1 MSEEVNLSEESNNSE
16 NEANNPENEA
26 NNSENEPLDQKEL
39 LEDVAEIRQMIHQQR
54 FAECNP
60 MLFAIIKNCPN
71 QQPYIHRLVQG
82 LLSTVIANLSLFQR
96 KKMSSVMLGFLK
108 QDAKAIKEFE
118 IPETTPETRA
128 KLVSEAISELDQ
140 FLVDVEMDIRSELG
154 VFKDLKK
161 KGEEIDVKE
170 VKPTLEKFVSREAM
184 LFLNHDLSKEEQDQ
198 ASATLYQEWEEC
210 REKIFG
216 RFVSSGHWNDEERA
230 EVKDTI
236 LSPTVDSLT
245 SQLLVSAITLSAA
258 TVFDMGKF
266 TLLYDIYRQTD
277 DDEVKVRALLGW
289 LLVSMNS
296 SCYEQHP
303 DFLSFAE
310 QLTEDC
316 KNDSDLLAE
325 IIKAQKMLAVTVFS
339 EQKSIDYTNDI
350 MSSLSKRF
358 LGDLKNKV
366 ADLLEA
372 DEDMRNIFGVEDDEE
387 TSDEE
392 SPIRSVDIN
401 TDEDGDP
408 ALNVGVDSPL
418 SMDEMMDK
426 GIDILLPQFK
436 MLRDQTEFFTH
447 LYNWFMPFYLKNPH
461 ITEALGFV
469 DEKRKFCKA
478 FCSTARSCP
487 ADAYSL
493 ANLIVS
499 HPNEI
504 PENIVDCYDDPED
517 EEDGSK
523 PADEEEIVNE
533 FFKEPEEHRAKRIRI
548 NYIRNLLRFS
558 KFYKEKDELFTILDE
573 LDDDK
578 PAYAVLA
585 GPLFQD
591 EFFDKYRMAIA
602 RYSFRREFPDMVDV
616 MLEGVP
622 CDTLEMHFMKGWVCM
637 QKEDDHSLRMAVDH
651 FKEMLKMQPDMKP
664 VYLQLGICYRKLC
677 QVDEY
682 LENFDKLMEFKDSFS
697 EEELFEL
704 KLEKLKFIVMNNR
717 LEEAMPLAYELDYT
731 HPESQMAG
739 ALLTQL
745 LIKIGGEHTE
755 GNFQKAHQ
763 RLDEYFAEVN
773 ELFGSFEKMK
783 KSGKDPKNMMMQ
795 AMDLFFKMMKNDKAA
810 EAYNNYSLGLLALIE
825 HQPKKAVGP
834 FFRAYAYYEDK
845 DQDVFF
851 EVLREDYKWLKNYG
865 CSFTDIMIIYNQVV
879 AEHQQSQEELKKYAD
894 KSE

>member
-1 MSEEVNLSEESNNSE
+1 MSEEVNLSEESNN
-16 NEANNPENEA
+16 PEEV
-26 NNSENEPLDQKEL
+26 LDQDEL
-39 LEDVAEIRQMIHQQR
+39 LEKIDEMRQLIHQQR
-54 FAECNP
+54 FTECKPLLVAVFTPLPSN
-60 MLFAIIKNCPN
+60 K
-71 QQPYIHRLVQG
+71 QYVKRLLQS
-82 LLSTVIANLSLFQR
+82 LLTALAANMSLFQR
-96 KKMSSVMLGFLK
+96 KKIPDGVFGFPL
-108 QDAKAIKEFE
+108 QHIKSFE
-118 IPETTPETRA
+118 ELDIPEMTPETRA
-128 KLVSEAISELDQ
+128 KYISSAISGLDQ
-140 FLVDVEMDIRSELG
+140 LLEDIEMDIRSDQG

-161 KGEEIDVKE
+161 QGEAIDIKE

-184 LFLNHDLSKEEQDQ
+184 LFLNHDLTKEDQDQ
-198 ASATLYQEWEEC
+198 ASARLYQEWEEY
-210 REKIFG
+210 REKIFD
-216 RFVSSGHWNDEERA
+216 RFVSSGYWNDEERA
-230 EVKDTI
+230 VVKDTI

-266 TLLYDIYRQTD
+266 TLLYDIYRLTD

-296 SCYEQHP
+296 SYYEQQP
-303 DFLSFAE
+303 DFRSFAE

-316 KNDSDLLAE
+316 KNDQDLLAD

-366 ADLLEA
+366 ADLLDA
-372 DEDMRNIFGVEDDEE
+372 DEDMRNLFEIDEDEE
-387 TSDEE
+387 ISEEE

-401 TDEDGDP
+401 TDEDGVDN
-408 ALNVGVDSPL
+408 LNVDVDSPL

-436 MLRDQTEFFTH
+436 MLRDQTDFFTH

-461 ITEALGFV
+461 VTEALGFV

-493 ANLIVS
+493 ANLIIS

-504 PENIVDCYDDPED
+504 PENIVDCYDDPEN
-517 EEDGSK
+517 EGDGSE

-533 FFKEPEEHRAKRIRI
+533 FFKEPGEHRAKRIRI

-558 KFYKEKDELFTILDE
+558 KFYNEKDELFTILDE

-602 RYSFRREFPDMVDV
+602 RYSFRREFPDLVEV

-637 QKEDDHSLRMAVDH
+637 QKGDDHNLRMAVDH
-651 FKEMLKMQPDMKP
+651 FKKMLKIKPDIKQ
-664 VYLQLGICYRKLC
+664 VYLQLGICYRNLI

-704 KLEKLKFIVMNNR
+704 KLDKLKFIVMNNR
-717 LEEAMPLAYELDYT
+717 FEEAMPLAYELDYT
-731 HPESQMAG
+731 HPENQMAG

-745 LIKIGGEHTE
+745 LIKIGGEHAE
-755 GNFQKAHQ
+755 ENFQKAHQ

-773 ELFGSFEKMK
+773 ELFGSFDKMK
-783 KSGKDPKNMMMQ
+783 KSGKDTKNMMMQ

-825 HQPKKAVGP
+825 HQPKKALEP
-834 FFRAYAYYEDK
+834 FFRAYAYYVEK
-845 DQDVFF
+845 DENVFF
-851 EVLREDYKWLKNYG
+851 EALKEDYKWLKNYG
-865 CSFTDIMIIYNQVV
+865 CSYTDLMIIYNQVV
-879 AEHQQSQEELKKYAD
+879 AEHQQTEDELKKYAD

>member
-1 MSEEVNLSEESNNSE
+1 MSEEVNLSEESNN
-16 NEANNPENEA
+16 PEEVLA
-26 NNSENEPLDQKEL
+26 QKEL
-39 LEDVAEIRQMIHQQR
+39 LEDVVEIRQMIHQQR

-60 MLFAIIKNCPN
+60 MLFAIVKNSPN
-71 QQPYIHRLVQG
+71 HQPYIHRLVQG
-82 LLSTVIANLSLFQR
+82 LLSTVIASLSLFQR
-96 KKMSSVMLGFLK
+96 KKISTEMLGFLK
-108 QDAKAIKEFE
+108 LDAKAVKEFK
-118 IPETTPETRA
+118 IPETTPEGRA
-128 KLVSEAISELDQ
+128 KLVFEAISELDQ
-140 FLVDVEMDIRSELG
+140 FLVDIEMDIRSEQG
-154 VFKDLKK
+154 IFKDLKK
-161 KGEEIDVKE
+161 LGEEIDIKE

-198 ASATLYQEWEEC
+198 ASARLYQEWEEY
-210 REKIFG
+210 REKIFD
-216 RFVSSGHWNDEERA
+216 RFVSSGYWNDEERA
-230 EVKDTI
+230 VVKDTI

-266 TLLYDIYRQTD
+266 TLLYDIYRLAD

-289 LLVSMNS
+289 LLVSTNCG
-296 SCYEQHP
+296 CYEQQP
-303 DFLSFAE
+303 DFRSFAE

-350 MSSLSKRF
+350 MASLSKRF
-358 LGDLKNKV
+358 LGDLKDKV
-366 ADLLEA
+366 ANLLEA
-372 DEDMRNIFGVEDDEE
+372 DEDMQNIFGIEDDEE
-387 TSDEE
+387 TSEE

-401 TDEDGDP
+401 TDEDGIPNLD
-408 ALNVGVDSPL
+408 VDMDSPL

-517 EEDGSK
+517 EGDGSE

-533 FFKEPEEHRAKRIRI
+533 FFKEPGEHRAKRIRI

-558 KFYKEKDELFTILDE
+558 KFYTAKDEIFNILDE

-602 RYSFRREFPDMVDV
+602 RYSFRREFPDLVEV

-637 QKEDDHSLRMAVDH
+637 QKGDNHSLCMAVDH
-651 FKEMLKMQPDMKP
+651 FKKMLKIKPDMKQ
-664 VYLQLGICYRKLC
+664 VYLQLGICYRNLI

-704 KLEKLKFIVMNNR
+704 KLDKLKFIVMNNR
-717 LEEAMPLAYELDYT
+717 FEEAMPLAYELDYT
-731 HPESQMAG
+731 HPENQMAG

-745 LIKIGGEHTE
+745 LIKIGGEHAE
-755 GNFQKAHQ
+755 ENFQKAHQ
-763 RLDEYFAEVN
+763 RLDEYFAEAN

-783 KSGKDPKNMMMQ
+783 KEGKDTKNMMMQ
-795 AMDLFFKMMKNDKAA
+795 AMDLFFKMMKNDKLA

-825 HQPKKAVGP
+825 HQPKKAMGP
-834 FFRAYAYYEDK
+834 FFRAYAYYVEK
-845 DQDVFF
+845 DENVFF
-851 EVLREDYKWLKNYG
+851 EALKEDYKWLKNYG
-865 CSFTDIMIIYNQVV
+865 CSYTDLMIIYNQVV
-879 AEHQQSQEELKKYAD
+879 AEHQKSQEEIKKYAD

>member
-1 MSEEVNLSEESNNSE
+1 MSEEVNLSEESNN
-16 NEANNPENEA
+16 PEEVLA
-26 NNSENEPLDQKEL
+26 QKEL
-39 LEDVAEIRQMIHQQR
+39 LEDVVEIRQMIHQQR

-60 MLFAIIKNCPN
+60 MLFAIIKNSPN
-71 QQPYIHRLVQG
+71 HQPYIHRLVQG
-82 LLSTVIANLSLFQR
+82 LLSTVIASLSLFQR
-96 KKMSSVMLGFLK
+96 KKISTEMLGFLK
-108 QDAKAIKEFE
+108 LDAKAVKEFK
-118 IPETTPETRA
+118 IPETTPEGRA
-128 KLVSEAISELDQ
+128 KLVSDAISELDQ
-140 FLVDVEMDIRSELG
+140 FLVDIEMDIRSEQG
-154 VFKDLKK
+154 IFKDLKK
-161 KGEEIDVKE
+161 QGEAIDIKE

-198 ASATLYQEWEEC
+198 ASARLYQEWEEY
-210 REKIFG
+210 REKIFD
-216 RFVSSGHWNDEERA
+216 RFVTAGYWNDEERA
-230 EVKDTI
+230 VVKDTI

-266 TLLYDIYRQTD
+266 TLLYDIYRLAD

-289 LLVSMNS
+289 LLVSTNCG
-296 SCYEQHP
+296 CYEQHP
-303 DFLSFAE
+303 DFRSFAE

-316 KNDSDLLAE
+316 KNDPDLLAE

-350 MSSLSKRF
+350 MASLSKRF
-358 LGDLKNKV
+358 LGDLKDKV

-372 DEDMRNIFGVEDDEE
+372 DEDMRNIFEIDEDEE
-387 TSDEE
+387 TSEE

-401 TDEDGDP
+401 TDEDGIDNLD
-408 ALNVGVDSPL
+408 ADIESPL

-461 ITEALGFV
+461 VTEALGFV

-517 EEDGSK
+517 EEDGSVS
-523 PADEEEIVNE
+523 ADEEEIVKE
-533 FFKEPEEHRAKRIRI
+533 FFNEPEEHRAKRIRI
-548 NYIRNLLRFS
+548 NYIRNLMRFS
-558 KFYKEKDELFTILDE
+558 KFYTAKDEIFNILDE

-602 RYSFRREFPDMVDV
+602 RYSFRREFPDLVEV

-622 CDTLEMHFMKGWVCM
+622 CDTLEMHFMKGWVGM
-637 QKEDDHSLRMAVDH
+637 QKGDNHGLCMAVDH
-651 FKEMLKMQPDMKP
+651 FKKMLKIKPDMKQ
-664 VYLQLGICYRKLC
+664 VYLQLGICYRNLI
-677 QVDEY
+677 QMDEY

-704 KLEKLKFIVMNNR
+704 KLDKLKFIVMNNR
-717 LEEAMPLAYELDYT
+717 FEEAMPLAYELDYT
-731 HPESQMAG
+731 HPENQMAG

-745 LIKIGGEHTE
+745 LIKIGGEHAE
-755 GNFQKAHQ
+755 ENFQKAHQ

-783 KSGKDPKNMMMQ
+783 KEGKDTKNMMMQ
-795 AMDLFFKMMKNDKAA
+795 AMDLFFKMMKNDKLA

-825 HQPKKAVGP
+825 HQPKKAMGP
-834 FFRAYAYYEDK
+834 FFRAYAYYVEK
-845 DQDVFF
+845 DENVFF
-851 EVLREDYKWLKNYG
+851 EALKEDYKWLKNYG
-865 CSFTDIMIIYNQVV
+865 CSYTDLMIIYNQVV
-879 AEHQQSQEELKKYAD
+879 AEHQKSQEEIKKYAD

>member
-1 MSEEVNLSEESNNSE
+1 MSEEVNLSEESNN
-16 NEANNPENEA
+16 PEEVLA
-26 NNSENEPLDQKEL
+26 QKEL
-39 LEDVAEIRQMIHQQR
+39 LEDVVEIRQMIHQQR

-60 MLFAIIKNCPN
+60 MLFAIIKNSPN
-71 QQPYIHRLVQG
+71 HQPYIHRLVQG
-82 LLSTVIANLSLFQR
+82 LLSTVIASLSLFQR
-96 KKMSSVMLGFLK
+96 KKISTEMLGFLK
-108 QDAKAIKEFE
+108 LDAKAVKEFK
-118 IPETTPETRA
+118 IPETTPEGRA
-128 KLVSEAISELDQ
+128 ELVSDAISELDQ
-140 FLVDVEMDIRSELG
+140 FLVDIEMDIRSEQG
-154 VFKDLKK
+154 IFKDLKK
-161 KGEEIDVKE
+161 QGEAIDIKE

-198 ASATLYQEWEEC
+198 ASARLYQEWEEY
-210 REKIFG
+210 REKIFD
-216 RFVSSGHWNDEERA
+216 RFVTAGYWNDEERA
-230 EVKDTI
+230 VVKDTI

-266 TLLYDIYRQTD
+266 TLLYDIYRLAD

-289 LLVSMNS
+289 LLVSTNCG
-296 SCYEQHP
+296 CYEQHP
-303 DFLSFAE
+303 DFRSFAE

-316 KNDSDLLAE
+316 KNDPDLLAE

-350 MSSLSKRF
+350 MASLSKRF
-358 LGDLKNKV
+358 LGDLKDKV

-372 DEDMRNIFGVEDDEE
+372 DEDMRNIFEIDEDEE
-387 TSDEE
+387 TSEE

-401 TDEDGDP
+401 TDEDGIDNLD
-408 ALNVGVDSPL
+408 ADIESPL

-517 EEDGSK
+517 EEDGSVS
-523 PADEEEIVNE
+523 ADEEEIVKE
-533 FFKEPEEHRAKRIRI
+533 FFNEPEEHRAKRIRI
-548 NYIRNLLRFS
+548 NYIRNLMRFS
-558 KFYKEKDELFTILDE
+558 KFYTAKDEIFNILDE

-602 RYSFRREFPDMVDV
+602 RYSFRREFPDLVEV

-622 CDTLEMHFMKGWVCM
+622 CDTLEMHFMKGWVGM
-637 QKEDDHSLRMAVDH
+637 QKGDNHGLCMAVDH
-651 FKEMLKMQPDMKP
+651 FKKMLKIKPDMKQ
-664 VYLQLGICYRKLC
+664 VYLQLGICYRNLI
-677 QVDEY
+677 QMDEY

-704 KLEKLKFIVMNNR
+704 KLDKLKFIVMNNR
-717 LEEAMPLAYELDYT
+717 FEEAMPLAYELDYT
-731 HPESQMAG
+731 HPENQMAG

-745 LIKIGGEHTE
+745 LIKIGGEHAE
-755 GNFQKAHQ
+755 ENFQKAHQ

-783 KSGKDPKNMMMQ
+783 KEGKDTKNMMMQ
-795 AMDLFFKMMKNDKAA
+795 AMDLFFKMMKNDKLA

-825 HQPKKAVGP
+825 HQPKKAMGP
-834 FFRAYAYYEDK
+834 FFRAYAYYVEK
-845 DQDVFF
+845 DENVFF
-851 EVLREDYKWLKNYG
+851 EALKEDYKWLKSYG
-865 CSFTDIMIIYNQVV
+865 CSYTDLMIIYNQVV
-879 AEHQQSQEELKKYAD
+879 AEHQKSQEEIKKYAD

>member
-1 MSEEVNLSEESNNSE
+1 MSEEVNLSEESNN
-16 NEANNPENEA
+16 PEEDV
-26 NNSENEPLDQKEL
+26 LDQDFL
-39 LEDVAEIRQMIHQQR
+39 LEKVDEMRDLIHQQR
-54 FAECNP
+54 FTECKP
-60 MLFAIIKNCPN
+60 ILVAIFENCPN
-71 QQPYIHRLVQG
+71 HKQYMRRLMHG
-82 LLSTVIANLSLFQR
+82 LLKTVLANMSLLQC
-96 KKMSSVMLGFLK
+96 KKLPDDMLGFLK
-108 QDAKAIKEFE
+108 QYVKPSEELD
-118 IPETTPETRA
+118 IPEMTPEARTKFVFGA
-128 KLVSEAISELDQ
+128 VSELDQ
-140 FLVDVEMDIRSELG
+140 LLVDIEMDIRSDQG
-154 VFKDLKK
+154 IFKDLKK
-161 KGEEIDVKE
+161 QGEAIDIKE

-198 ASATLYQEWEEC
+198 ASARLYQEWEEY
-210 REKIFG
+210 REKIFD
-216 RFVSSGHWNDEERA
+216 RFVSSGYWNNEERA
-230 EVKDTI
+230 VVKDTI

-266 TLLYDIYRQTD
+266 TLLYDIYRLAD

-289 LLVSMNS
+289 LLVSTNCGS
-296 SCYEQHP
+296 YEQQP
-303 DFLSFAE
+303 DFRSFAE

-316 KNDSDLLAE
+316 KNDPDLLAE

-350 MSSLSKRF
+350 MASLSKRF
-358 LGDLKNKV
+358 LDDLRDKV

-372 DEDMRNIFGVEDDEE
+372 DEDMRNIFGIEDDEE
-387 TSDEE
+387 TSEE
-392 SPIRSVDIN
+392 SPIRSDDTN
-401 TDEDGDP
+401 TDEDRIPNLD
-408 ALNVGVDSPL
+408 ADIESPL

-517 EEDGSK
+517 EEDGSES
-523 PADEEEIVNE
+523 ADEEEIVKE
-533 FFKEPEEHRAKRIRI
+533 FFNEPEEHRAKRIRI
-548 NYIRNLLRFS
+548 NYIRNLMRFS
-558 KFYKEKDELFTILDE
+558 KFYTAKDEIFNIFDE

-602 RYSFRREFPDMVDV
+602 RFSFRREFPDLVEV

-637 QKEDDHSLRMAVDH
+637 QKGDNHSLRMAVDH
-651 FKEMLKMQPDMKP
+651 FKKMLKIKPDMKQ
-664 VYLQLGICYRKLC
+664 VYLQLGTCYRNLI

-704 KLEKLKFIVMNNR
+704 KLDKLKFIVMNNR
-717 LEEAMPLAYELDYT
+717 FEEAMPLAYELDYT
-731 HPESQMAG
+731 HPENQMAG

-745 LIKIGGEHTE
+745 LIKIGGEHAE
-755 GNFQKAHQ
+755 ENFQKAHQ

-783 KSGKDPKNMMMQ
+783 KAGKDTKNMMMQ
-795 AMDLFFKMMKNDKAA
+795 AMDLFFKMMKNDKLA

-825 HQPKKAVGP
+825 HQPKKAMGP
-834 FFRAYAYYEDK
+834 FFRFYAYYVEK
-845 DQDVFF
+845 DENIFF
-851 EVLREDYKWLKNYG
+851 EALKEDYKWLKNYG
-865 CSFTDIMIIYNQVV
+865 CSYTDLMIIYNQVV
-879 AEHQQSQEELKKYAD
+879 AEHQKSQEEIKKYAD

>member
-1 MSEEVNLSEESNNSE
+1 MSEEVNMSEESNN
-16 NEANNPENEA
+16 PEEDV
-26 NNSENEPLDQKEL
+26 LDQDFL
-39 LEDVAEIRQMIHQQR
+39 LEKVDEMRDLIHQQR
-54 FAECNP
+54 FTECKP
-60 MLFAIIKNCPN
+60 ILVAIFENCPN
-71 QQPYIHRLVQG
+71 HKQYMRRLMHG
-82 LLSTVIANLSLFQR
+82 LLKTVLANMSLLQC
-96 KKMSSVMLGFLK
+96 KKLPDDMLGFLK
-108 QDAKAIKEFE
+108 QYVKPSEELD
-118 IPETTPETRA
+118 IPEMTPEARTKFVFGA
-128 KLVSEAISELDQ
+128 VSELDQ
-140 FLVDVEMDIRSELG
+140 LLVDIEMDIRSDQG
-154 VFKDLKK
+154 IFKDLKK
-161 KGEEIDVKE
+161 QGEAIDIKE

-198 ASATLYQEWEEC
+198 ASARLYQEWEEY
-210 REKIFG
+210 REKIFD
-216 RFVSSGHWNDEERA
+216 RFVSSGYWNNEERA
-230 EVKDTI
+230 VVKDTI

-266 TLLYDIYRQTD
+266 TLLYDIYRLAD

-289 LLVSMNS
+289 LLVSTNCGS
-296 SCYEQHP
+296 YEQQP
-303 DFLSFAE
+303 DFRSFAE

-316 KNDSDLLAE
+316 KNDPDLLAE

-350 MSSLSKRF
+350 MASLSKRF
-358 LGDLKNKV
+358 LDDLRDKV

-372 DEDMRNIFGVEDDEE
+372 DEDMRNIFGIEDDEE
-387 TSDEE
+387 TSEE
-392 SPIRSVDIN
+392 SPIRSDDTN
-401 TDEDGDP
+401 TDEDRIPNLD
-408 ALNVGVDSPL
+408 ADIESPL

-517 EEDGSK
+517 EEDGSES
-523 PADEEEIVNE
+523 ADEEEIVKE
-533 FFKEPEEHRAKRIRI
+533 FFNEPEEHRAKRIRI
-548 NYIRNLLRFS
+548 NYIRNLMRFS
-558 KFYKEKDELFTILDE
+558 KFYTAKDEIFNIFDE

-602 RYSFRREFPDMVDV
+602 RFSFRREFPDLVEV

-637 QKEDDHSLRMAVDH
+637 QKGDNHSLRMAVDH
-651 FKEMLKMQPDMKP
+651 FKKMLKIKPDMKQ
-664 VYLQLGICYRKLC
+664 VYLQLGTCYRNLI

-682 LENFDKLMEFKDSFS
+682 LDNFDKLMEFKDSFS

-704 KLEKLKFIVMNNR
+704 KLDKLKFIVMNNR
-717 LEEAMPLAYELDYT
+717 FEEAMPLAYELDYT
-731 HPESQMAG
+731 HPENQMAG

-745 LIKIGGEHTE
+745 LIKIGGEHAE
-755 GNFQKAHQ
+755 ENFQKAHQ

-783 KSGKDPKNMMMQ
+783 KAGKDTKNMMMQ
-795 AMDLFFKMMKNDKAA
+795 AMDLFFKMMKNDKLA

-825 HQPKKAVGP
+825 HQPKKAMGP
-834 FFRAYAYYEDK
+834 FFRVYAYYVEK
-845 DQDVFF
+845 DENVFF
-851 EVLREDYKWLKNYG
+851 EALKEDYKWLKNYG
-865 CSFTDIMIIYNQVV
+865 CSYTDLMIIYNQVV
-879 AEHQQSQEELKKYAD
+879 AEHQKSQEEIKKYAD

>member
-1 MSEEVNLSEESNNSE
+1 MSEEVNLSEESNN
-16 NEANNPENEA
+16 PEEDVLA
-26 NNSENEPLDQKEL
+26 QKEL
-39 LEDVAEIRQMIHQQR
+39 LEDVVEIRQMIHQQR
-54 FAECNP
+54 FAECNQ

-71 QQPYIHRLVQG
+71 HQPYIQRLVQG
-82 LLSTVIANLSLFQR
+82 LLSTVIASLSLFQR
-96 KKMSSVMLGFLK
+96 KKMSTETLGFLK
-108 QDAKAIKEFE
+108 LDAKAIKEFK

-154 VFKDLKK
+154 IFKDLKK
-161 KGEEIDVKE
+161 QGEAIDIKE

-198 ASATLYQEWEEC
+198 ASARLYQEWEEY
-210 REKIFG
+210 REKIFD
-216 RFVSSGHWNDEERA
+216 RFVSSGYWNDEERA
-230 EVKDTI
+230 VVKDTI

-266 TLLYDIYRQTD
+266 TLLYDIYRLAD

-289 LLVSMNS
+289 LLVSMNCG
-296 SCYEQHP
+296 CYEQQP
-303 DFLSFAE
+303 DFRSFAE

-350 MSSLSKRF
+350 MASLSKRF
-358 LGDLKNKV
+358 LGDLKDKV
-366 ADLLEA
+366 ANLLEA
-372 DEDMRNIFGVEDDEE
+372 DEDMQNIFGIEDDEE
-387 TSDEE
+387 TSEE

-401 TDEDGDP
+401 TDEDGIPNLD
-408 ALNVGVDSPL
+408 VDMDSPL

-436 MLRDQTEFFTH
+436 MLRDQTDFFTH

-517 EEDGSK
+517 EGDGSE

-533 FFKEPEEHRAKRIRI
+533 FFKEPGEHRAKRIRI

-558 KFYKEKDELFTILDE
+558 KFYTAKDEIFNILDE

-602 RYSFRREFPDMVDV
+602 RYSFRREFPDLVEV

-637 QKEDDHSLRMAVDH
+637 QKGDNHSLCMAVDH
-651 FKEMLKMQPDMKP
+651 FKKMLKIKPDMKQ
-664 VYLQLGICYRKLC
+664 VYLQLGICYRNLI

-704 KLEKLKFIVMNNR
+704 KLDKLKFIVMNNR
-717 LEEAMPLAYELDYT
+717 FEEAMPLAYELDYT
-731 HPESQMAG
+731 HPENQMAG

-745 LIKIGGEHTE
+745 LIKIGGEHAE
-755 GNFQKAHQ
+755 VNFQKAHQ

-783 KSGKDPKNMMMQ
+783 KEGKDTKNMMMQ

-825 HQPKKAVGP
+825 HQPKKAMGP
-834 FFRAYAYYEDK
+834 FFRAYAYYVEK
-845 DQDVFF
+845 DENVFF
-851 EVLREDYKWLKNYG
+851 EALKEDYKWLKDYG
-865 CSFTDIMIIYNQVV
+865 CSYTDLMIIYNQVV
-879 AEHQQSQEELKKYAD
+879 AEHQQSQEEIKKYAD

>member
-1 MSEEVNLSEESNNSE
+1 MSEEVNLSEESNN
-16 NEANNPENEA
+16 PEEVLA
-26 NNSENEPLDQKEL
+26 QKEL
-39 LEDVAEIRQMIHQQR
+39 LEDVVEIRQMIHQQR

-60 MLFAIIKNCPN
+60 MLFAIIKNSPN
-71 QQPYIHRLVQG
+71 HQPYIHRLVQG
-82 LLSTVIANLSLFQR
+82 LLSTVIASLSLFQR
-96 KKMSSVMLGFLK
+96 KKISTEMLGFLK
-108 QDAKAIKEFE
+108 LDAKAIKEFK
-118 IPETTPETRA
+118 IPETTPEARA

-140 FLVDVEMDIRSELG
+140 FLVDIEMDIRSEQG
-154 VFKDLKK
+154 IFKDLKK
-161 KGEEIDVKE
+161 QGEAIDIKE

-198 ASATLYQEWEEC
+198 ASARLYQEWEEY
-210 REKIFG
+210 REKIFD
-216 RFVSSGHWNDEERA
+216 RFVSSGYWNDEERA
-230 EVKDTI
+230 VVKDTI

-266 TLLYDIYRQTD
+266 TLLYDIYRLAD

-289 LLVSMNS
+289 LLVSTNCG
-296 SCYEQHP
+296 CYEQQP
-303 DFLSFAE
+303 DFRSFAE

-350 MSSLSKRF
+350 MASLSKRF
-358 LGDLKNKV
+358 LGDLKDKV
-366 ADLLEA
+366 ANLLEA
-372 DEDMRNIFGVEDDEE
+372 DEDMQNIFGIEDDEE
-387 TSDEE
+387 TSEE

-401 TDEDGDP
+401 TDEDGIPNLD
-408 ALNVGVDSPL
+408 VDMDSPL

-436 MLRDQTEFFTH
+436 MLRDQTDFFTH

-517 EEDGSK
+517 EGDGSES
-523 PADEEEIVNE
+523 ADEEEIVNE
-533 FFKEPEEHRAKRIRI
+533 FFKEPGEHRAKRIRI

-637 QKEDDHSLRMAVDH
+637 QKEDDPSLRMAVDH

-745 LIKIGGEHTE
+745 LIKTGGEHAE
-755 GNFQKAHQ
+755 ENFKKAHQ

-783 KSGKDPKNMMMQ
+783 KEGKDTKNMMMQ
-795 AMDLFFKMMKNDKAA
+795 AMDLFFKMMKNDKLA

-825 HQPKKAVGP
+825 HQPKKAMGP
-834 FFRAYAYYEDK
+834 FFRAYAYYVEK
-845 DQDVFF
+845 DENVFF
-851 EVLREDYKWLKNYG
+851 EALKEDYKWLKNYG
-865 CSFTDIMIIYNQVV
+865 CSYTDLMIIYNQVV
-879 AEHQQSQEELKKYAD
+879 AEHQKSQEEIKKYAD

>member
-1 MSEEVNLSEESNNSE
+1 MSEEVNLSEESNN
-16 NEANNPENEA
+16 PEEDV
-26 NNSENEPLDQKEL
+26 LDQDFL
-39 LEDVAEIRQMIHQQR
+39 LEKVDEMRDLIHQQR
-54 FAECNP
+54 FTECKP
-60 MLFAIIKNCPN
+60 ILVAIFENCPN
-71 QQPYIHRLVQG
+71 HKQYMRRLMHG
-82 LLSTVIANLSLFQR
+82 LLKTVLANMSLLQC
-96 KKMSSVMLGFLK
+96 KKLPDDMLGFLK
-108 QDAKAIKEFE
+108 QYVKPSEELD
-118 IPETTPETRA
+118 IPEMTPEARTKFVFGA
-128 KLVSEAISELDQ
+128 VSELDQ
-140 FLVDVEMDIRSELG
+140 LLVDIEMDIRSDQG
-154 VFKDLKK
+154 IFKDLKK
-161 KGEEIDVKE
+161 QGEAIDIKE

-198 ASATLYQEWEEC
+198 ASARLYQEWEEY
-210 REKIFG
+210 REKIFD
-216 RFVSSGHWNDEERA
+216 RFVSSGYWNNEERA
-230 EVKDTI
+230 VVKDTI

-266 TLLYDIYRQTD
+266 TLLYDIYRLAD

-289 LLVSMNS
+289 LLVSTNCGS
-296 SCYEQHP
+296 YEQQP
-303 DFLSFAE
+303 DFRSFAE

-316 KNDSDLLAE
+316 KNDPDLLAE

-350 MSSLSKRF
+350 MASLSKRF
-358 LGDLKNKV
+358 LDDLRDKV

-372 DEDMRNIFGVEDDEE
+372 DEDMRNIFGIEDDEE
-387 TSDEE
+387 TSEE
-392 SPIRSVDIN
+392 SPIRSDDTN
-401 TDEDGDP
+401 TDEDRIPNLD
-408 ALNVGVDSPL
+408 ADIESPL

-499 HPNEI
+499 HSNEI

-517 EEDGSK
+517 EEDGSES
-523 PADEEEIVNE
+523 ADEEEIVKE
-533 FFKEPEEHRAKRIRI
+533 FFNEPEEHRAKRIRI
-548 NYIRNLLRFS
+548 NYIRNLMRFS
-558 KFYKEKDELFTILDE
+558 KFYTAKDEIFNIFDE

-578 PAYAVLA
+578 SAYAVLA

-602 RYSFRREFPDMVDV
+602 RYSFRREFPDLVEV

-637 QKEDDHSLRMAVDH
+637 QKGDNHSLRMAVDH
-651 FKEMLKMQPDMKP
+651 FKKMLKIKPDMKQ
-664 VYLQLGICYRKLC
+664 VYLQLGTCYRNLI

-704 KLEKLKFIVMNNR
+704 KLDKLKFIVMNNR
-717 LEEAMPLAYELDYT
+717 FEEAMPLAYELDYT
-731 HPESQMAG
+731 HPENQMAG

-745 LIKIGGEHTE
+745 LIKIGGEHAE
-755 GNFQKAHQ
+755 ENFQKAHQ

-783 KSGKDPKNMMMQ
+783 KAGKDTKNMMMQ
-795 AMDLFFKMMKNDKAA
+795 AMDLFFKMMKNDKLA

-825 HQPKKAVGP
+825 HQPKKAMGP
-834 FFRAYAYYEDK
+834 FFRVYAYYVEK
-845 DQDVFF
+845 DENVFF
-851 EVLREDYKWLKNYG
+851 EALKEDYKWLKNYG
-865 CSFTDIMIIYNQVV
+865 CSYTDLMIIYNQVV
-879 AEHQQSQEELKKYAD
+879 AEHQKSQEEIKKYAD

>member
-1 MSEEVNLSEESNNSE
+1 MSEEVNLSEESNN
-16 NEANNPENEA
+16 PEEDV
-26 NNSENEPLDQKEL
+26 LDQDFL
-39 LEDVAEIRQMIHQQR
+39 LEKVDEMRDLIHQQR
-54 FAECNP
+54 FTECKP
-60 MLFAIIKNCPN
+60 ILVAIFENCPN
-71 QQPYIHRLVQG
+71 HKQYMRRLMYG
-82 LLSTVIANLSLFQR
+82 LLKTVLANMSLLQC
-96 KKMSSVMLGFLK
+96 KKLPDDMLGFLK
-108 QDAKAIKEFE
+108 QYVKPSEELD
-118 IPETTPETRA
+118 IPEMTPEARTKFVFGA
-128 KLVSEAISELDQ
+128 VSELDQ
-140 FLVDVEMDIRSELG
+140 LLVDIEMDIRSDQG
-154 VFKDLKK
+154 IFKDLKK
-161 KGEEIDVKE
+161 QGEAIDIKE

-198 ASATLYQEWEEC
+198 ASARLYQEWEEY
-210 REKIFG
+210 REKIFD
-216 RFVSSGHWNDEERA
+216 RFVSSGYWNNEERA
-230 EVKDTI
+230 VVKDTI

-266 TLLYDIYRQTD
+266 TLLYDIYRLAD

-289 LLVSMNS
+289 LLVSTNCGS
-296 SCYEQHP
+296 YEQQP
-303 DFLSFAE
+303 DFRSFAE

-316 KNDSDLLAE
+316 KNDPDLLAE

-350 MSSLSKRF
+350 MASLSKRF
-358 LGDLKNKV
+358 LDDLRDKV

-372 DEDMRNIFGVEDDEE
+372 DEDMRNIFGIEDDEE
-387 TSDEE
+387 TSEE
-392 SPIRSVDIN
+392 SPIRSDDTN
-401 TDEDGDP
+401 TDEDRIPNLD
-408 ALNVGVDSPL
+408 ADIESPL

-499 HPNEI
+499 HSNEI

-517 EEDGSK
+517 EEDGSES
-523 PADEEEIVNE
+523 ADEEEIVKE
-533 FFKEPEEHRAKRIRI
+533 FFYEPEEHRAKRIRI
-548 NYIRNLLRFS
+548 NYIRNLMRFS
-558 KFYKEKDELFTILDE
+558 KFYTAKDEIFNIFDE

-602 RYSFRREFPDMVDV
+602 RYSFRREFPDLVEV

-637 QKEDDHSLRMAVDH
+637 QKGDNHSLRMAVDH
-651 FKEMLKMQPDMKP
+651 FKKMLKIKPDMKQ
-664 VYLQLGICYRKLC
+664 VYLQLGTCYRNLI

-704 KLEKLKFIVMNNR
+704 KLDKLKFIVMNNR
-717 LEEAMPLAYELDYT
+717 FEEAMPLAYELDYT
-731 HPESQMAG
+731 HPENQMAG

-745 LIKIGGEHTE
+745 LIKIGGEHAE
-755 GNFQKAHQ
+755 ENFQKAHQ

-783 KSGKDPKNMMMQ
+783 KAGKDTKNMMMQ
-795 AMDLFFKMMKNDKAA
+795 AMDLFFKMMKNDKLA

-825 HQPKKAVGP
+825 HQPKKAMGP
-834 FFRAYAYYEDK
+834 FFRVYAYYVEK
-845 DQDVFF
+845 DENVFF
-851 EVLREDYKWLKNYG
+851 EALKEDYKWLKNYG
-865 CSFTDIMIIYNQVV
+865 CSYTDLMIIYNQVV
-879 AEHQQSQEELKKYAD
+879 AEHQKSQEEIKKYAD

>member
-1 MSEEVNLSEESNNSE
+1 MSEEVNLSEESNN
-16 NEANNPENEA
+16 PEEV
-26 NNSENEPLDQKEL
+26 LDQDEL
-39 LEDVAEIRQMIHQQR
+39 LEKIDEMRQLIHQQR
-54 FAECNP
+54 FTECKPLLVAVFTPLPSN
-60 MLFAIIKNCPN
+60 KQYVN
-71 QQPYIHRLVQG
+71 RLLQS
-82 LLSTVIANLSLFQR
+82 LLTALAANMSLFQR
-96 KKMSSVMLGFLK
+96 KKIPDGVFGFPL
-108 QDAKAIKEFE
+108 QHIKSFE
-118 IPETTPETRA
+118 ELDIPEMTPETRA
-128 KLVSEAISELDQ
+128 KYISSAISGLDQ
-140 FLVDVEMDIRSELG
+140 LLEDIEMDIRSDQG

-161 KGEEIDVKE
+161 QGEAIDIKE

-198 ASATLYQEWEEC
+198 ASARLYQEWEEY
-210 REKIFG
+210 REKIFD
-216 RFVSSGHWNDEERA
+216 RFVSSGYWNDEERA
-230 EVKDTI
+230 VVKDTI

-266 TLLYDIYRQTD
+266 TLLYDIYRLAD

-289 LLVSMNS
+289 LLVSTNCG
-296 SCYEQHP
+296 CYEQQP
-303 DFLSFAE
+303 DFRSFAE

-316 KNDSDLLAE
+316 KNDPDLLAE

-358 LGDLKNKV
+358 LGELKNKV
-366 ADLLEA
+366 ADLLDA
-372 DEDMRNIFGVEDDEE
+372 DEDMRNLFEIDEDEE
-387 TSDEE
+387 TSEEE

-401 TDEDGDP
+401 TDEDGVDN
-408 ALNVGVDSPL
+408 LNVGVDSPL

-436 MLRDQTEFFTH
+436 MLRDQTDFFTH

-461 ITEALGFV
+461 VTEALGFV

-493 ANLIVS
+493 ANLIIS

-517 EEDGSK
+517 EGDGSE

-533 FFKEPEEHRAKRIRI
+533 FFKEPGEHRAKRIRI

-602 RYSFRREFPDMVDV
+602 RYSFRREFPDMVEV

-651 FKEMLKMQPDMKP
+651 FKKMLKIKPDMKQ
-664 VYLQLGICYRKLC
+664 VYLQLGICYRNLI

-704 KLEKLKFIVMNNR
+704 KLDKLKFIVMNNR
-717 LEEAMPLAYELDYT
+717 FEEAMPLAYELDYT
-731 HPESQMAG
+731 HPENQMAG

-745 LIKIGGEHTE
+745 LIKIGGEHAE
-755 GNFQKAHQ
+755 ENFQKAHQ

-783 KSGKDPKNMMMQ
+783 KEGKDTKNMMMQ

-825 HQPKKAVGP
+825 HQPKKAMGP
-834 FFRAYAYYEDK
+834 FFRAYAYYVEK
-845 DQDVFF
+845 DENVFF
-851 EVLREDYKWLKNYG
+851 EALKEDYKWLKNYG
-865 CSFTDIMIIYNQVV
+865 CSYTDLMIIYNQVV
-879 AEHQQSQEELKKYAD
+879 AEHQKSQEEIKKYAD

>member
-1 MSEEVNLSEESNNSE
+1 MSEEVNLSEESNS
-16 NEANNPENEA
+16 PEEVLA
-26 NNSENEPLDQKEL
+26 QKEL
-39 LEDVAEIRQMIHQQR
+39 LEDVVEIRQMIHQQR

-60 MLFAIIKNCPN
+60 MLFAIVKNSPN
-71 QQPYIHRLVQG
+71 HQPYIHRLVQG
-82 LLSTVIANLSLFQR
+82 LLSTVIASLSLFQR
-96 KKMSSVMLGFLK
+96 KKISTEMLGFLK
-108 QDAKAIKEFE
+108 LDAKAVKEFK
-118 IPETTPETRA
+118 IPETTPEGRA

-140 FLVDVEMDIRSELG
+140 FLVDIEMDIRSEQG
-154 VFKDLKK
+154 IFKDLKTQ
-161 KGEEIDVKE
+161 GEAIDIKE

-198 ASATLYQEWEEC
+198 ASARLYQEWEEY
-210 REKIFG
+210 REKIFD
-216 RFVSSGHWNDEERA
+216 RFVSSGYWNDEERA
-230 EVKDTI
+230 VVKDTI

-266 TLLYDIYRQTD
+266 TLLYDIYRLAD

-289 LLVSMNS
+289 LLVSTNCG
-296 SCYEQHP
+296 CYEQQP
-303 DFLSFAE
+303 DFRCFAE

-350 MSSLSKRF
+350 MASLSKRF
-358 LGDLKNKV
+358 LGDLKDKV
-366 ADLLEA
+366 ANLLEA
-372 DEDMRNIFGVEDDEE
+372 DEDMQNIFGIEDDEE
-387 TSDEE
+387 TSEE

-401 TDEDGDP
+401 TDEDGIPNLD
-408 ALNVGVDSPL
+408 VDMDSPL

-517 EEDGSK
+517 EGDGSE

-533 FFKEPEEHRAKRIRI
+533 FFKEPGEHRAKRIRI

-558 KFYKEKDELFTILDE
+558 KFYTAKDEIFNILDE

-602 RYSFRREFPDMVDV
+602 RYSFRREFPDLVEV

-637 QKEDDHSLRMAVDH
+637 QKGDNHSLRMAVDH
-651 FKEMLKMQPDMKP
+651 FKKMLKIKPDMKQ
-664 VYLQLGICYRKLC
+664 VYLQLGICYRNLI

-704 KLEKLKFIVMNNR
+704 KLDKLKFIVMNNR
-717 LEEAMPLAYELDYT
+717 FEEAMPLAYELDYT
-731 HPESQMAG
+731 HPENQMAG

-745 LIKIGGEHTE
+745 LIKIGGEHAE
-755 GNFQKAHQ
+755 ENFQKAHQ
-763 RLDEYFAEVN
+763 RLDEYFAEAN

-783 KSGKDPKNMMMQ
+783 KEGKDTKNMMMQ

-825 HQPKKAVGP
+825 HQPKKAMGP
-834 FFRAYAYYEDK
+834 FFRAYAYYVEK
-845 DQDVFF
+845 DENVFF
-851 EVLREDYKWLKNYG
+851 EALKEDYKWLKDYG
-865 CSFTDIMIIYNQVV
+865 CSYTDLMIIYNQVV
-879 AEHQQSQEELKKYAD
+879 AEHQKSQEEIKKYAD

>member
-1 MSEEVNLSEESNNSE
+1 MSEEVNLSEESNSQE
-16 NEANNPENEA
+16 EV
-26 NNSENEPLDQKEL
+26 LDQDFL
-39 LEDVAEIRQMIHQQR
+39 LEKVDEMRDLIHQQR
-54 FAECNP
+54 FAECKP
-60 MLFAIIKNCPN
+60 MLVAIFENCPN
-71 QQPYIHRLVQG
+71 HKQYMRRLMHG
-82 LLSTVIANLSLFQR
+82 LLTTVLANMSLLQR
-96 KKMSSVMLGFLK
+96 KKLPDDMLGILK
-108 QDAKAIKEFE
+108 QYVKPSEELD
-118 IPETTPETRA
+118 IPEMTPEARTKFVFGA
-128 KLVSEAISELDQ
+128 VSELDQ
-140 FLVDVEMDIRSELG
+140 LLEDIEMDIRSEQG
-154 VFKDLKK
+154 IFKDLKK
-161 KGEEIDVKE
+161 QGEAIDIKE

-184 LFLNHDLSKEEQDQ
+184 LFLNHDFSKEEQDQ
-198 ASATLYQEWEEC
+198 ASARLYQEWEEY
-210 REKIFG
+210 REKIFD
-216 RFVSSGHWNDEERA
+216 RFVSSGYWNDEERA
-230 EVKDTI
+230 VVKDTI

-266 TLLYDIYRQTD
+266 TLLYDIYRLAD
-277 DDEVKVRALLGW
+277 DDEVKMRALLGW
-289 LLVSMNS
+289 LLVSTNCG
-296 SCYEQHP
+296 CYEQQP
-303 DFLSFAE
+303 DFRSFAE

-350 MSSLSKRF
+350 MASLSKRF
-358 LGDLKNKV
+358 LGDLKDKV
-366 ADLLEA
+366 ANLLEA
-372 DEDMRNIFGVEDDEE
+372 DEDMRNIFEIDEDEE
-387 TSDEE
+387 TSEE

-401 TDEDGDP
+401 TDEDGIPNLD
-408 ALNVGVDSPL
+408 VDMDSPL

-436 MLRDQTEFFTH
+436 MLRDQTDFFTH

-461 ITEALGFV
+461 VTEALGFV

-517 EEDGSK
+517 EGDGSE

-533 FFKEPEEHRAKRIRI
+533 FFKEPGEHRAKRIRI

-558 KFYKEKDELFTILDE
+558 KFYTAKDEIFNILDE

-602 RYSFRREFPDMVDV
+602 RYSFRREFPDLVEV

-651 FKEMLKMQPDMKP
+651 FKKMLKIKPDMKQ
-664 VYLQLGICYRKLC
+664 VYLQLGICYRNLI

-704 KLEKLKFIVMNNR
+704 KLDKLKFIVMNNR
-717 LEEAMPLAYELDYT
+717 FEEAMPLAYELDYT
-731 HPESQMAG
+731 HPENQMAG

-745 LIKIGGEHTE
+745 LIKIGGEHAE
-755 GNFQKAHQ
+755 ENFQKAHQ
-763 RLDEYFAEVN
+763 RLDEYFAEAN

-783 KSGKDPKNMMMQ
+783 KEGKDTKNMMMQ

-810 EAYNNYSLGLLALIE
+810 EAYNNYSQGLLALIE
-825 HQPKKAVGP
+825 HQPKKAMGP
-834 FFRAYAYYEDK
+834 FFRAYAYYVEK
-845 DQDVFF
+845 DENVFF
-851 EVLREDYKWLKNYG
+851 EALKEDYKWLKNYG
-865 CSFTDIMIIYNQVV
+865 CSYTDLMIIYNQVV
-879 AEHQQSQEELKKYAD
+879 AEHQKSQEEIKKYAD

>member
-26 NNSENEPLDQKEL
+26 LDQKEL
-39 LEDVAEIRQMIHQQR
+39 LEDVAEMRQLIHQQR
-54 FAECNP
+54 FAECKP
-60 MLFAIIKNCPN
+60 LLCAILKNCPN
-71 QQPYIHRLVQG
+71 NQPYMNRLGQG
-82 LLSTVIANLSLFQR
+82 LLTTAVVNLSLFQR
-96 KKMSSVMLGFLK
+96 KKMPDEMLGFLK
-108 QDAKAIKEFE
+108 LENKALKEFE
-118 IPETTPETRA
+118 IPETTPEGRA
-128 KLVSEAISELDQ
+128 KQISYVISELDQ
-140 FLVDVEMDIRSELG
+140 LLVDVEMDIRSELG
-154 VFKDLKK
+154 IFKDLKK
-161 KGEEIDVKE
+161 QGEEIDIKE

-372 DEDMRNIFGVEDDEE
+372 DEDMRNIFGAEDDEE

-408 ALNVGVDSPL
+408 TLNVGVDSPL

-517 EEDGSK
+517 EGDDSES
-523 PADEEEIVNE
+523 ADEEEIVNE

-585 GPLFQD
+585 GPLFQE

-745 LIKIGGEHTE
+745 LIKIGGEHAKE
-755 GNFQKAHQ
+755 NFQKAHQ
-763 RLDEYFAEVN
+763 RLDEYFAELN

-865 CSFTDIMIIYNQVV
+865 CSFTDIMIIYNQIV

>member
-1 MSEEVNLSEESNNSE
+1 MSEEVNLSEESNN
-16 NEANNPENEA
+16 PEEVLA
-26 NNSENEPLDQKEL
+26 QKEL
-39 LEDVAEIRQMIHQQR
+39 LEDVVEIRQMIHQQR

-60 MLFAIIKNCPN
+60 MLFAIIKNSPN
-71 QQPYIHRLVQG
+71 HQPYIHRLVQG
-82 LLSTVIANLSLFQR
+82 LLSTVIASLSLFQR
-96 KKMSSVMLGFLK
+96 KKISTEMLGFLK
-108 QDAKAIKEFE
+108 LDAKAVKEFK
-118 IPETTPETRA
+118 IPETTPEGRA
-128 KLVSEAISELDQ
+128 KLVSDAISELDQ
-140 FLVDVEMDIRSELG
+140 FLVDIEMDIRSEQG
-154 VFKDLKK
+154 IFKDLKK
-161 KGEEIDVKE
+161 QGEAIDIKE

-198 ASATLYQEWEEC
+198 ASARLYQEWEEY
-210 REKIFG
+210 REKIFD
-216 RFVSSGHWNDEERA
+216 RFVTAGYWNDEERA
-230 EVKDTI
+230 VVKDTI

-266 TLLYDIYRQTD
+266 TLLYDIYRLAD

-289 LLVSMNS
+289 LLVSTNCG
-296 SCYEQHP
+296 CYEQHP
-303 DFLSFAE
+303 DFRSFAE

-316 KNDSDLLAE
+316 KNDPDLLAE

-350 MSSLSKRF
+350 MASLSKRF
-358 LGDLKNKV
+358 LGDLKDKV

-372 DEDMRNIFGVEDDEE
+372 DEDMRNIFEIDEDEE
-387 TSDEE
+387 TSEE

-401 TDEDGDP
+401 TDEDGIDNLD
-408 ALNVGVDSPL
+408 ADIESPL

-517 EEDGSK
+517 EEDGSVS
-523 PADEEEIVNE
+523 ADEEEIVKE
-533 FFKEPEEHRAKRIRI
+533 FFNEPEEHRAKRIRI
-548 NYIRNLLRFS
+548 NYIRNLMRFS
-558 KFYKEKDELFTILDE
+558 KFYTAKDEVFNILDE

-602 RYSFRREFPDMVDV
+602 RYSFRREFPDLVEV

-637 QKEDDHSLRMAVDH
+637 QKGDNHSLCIAVDH
-651 FKEMLKMQPDMKP
+651 FKKMLKIKPDMKQ
-664 VYLQLGICYRKLC
+664 VYLQLGICYRNLI
-677 QVDEY
+677 QMDEY

-704 KLEKLKFIVMNNR
+704 KLDKLKFIVMNNR
-717 LEEAMPLAYELDYT
+717 FEEAMPLAYELDYT
-731 HPESQMAG
+731 HPENQMAG

-745 LIKIGGEHTE
+745 LIKIGGEHAE
-755 GNFQKAHQ
+755 ENFLKAHQ
-763 RLDEYFAEVN
+763 RLDEYFAEAN

-783 KSGKDPKNMMMQ
+783 KEGKDAKNMMMQ

-825 HQPKKAVGP
+825 HQPKKAMGP
-834 FFRAYAYYEDK
+834 FFRAYAYYVEK
-845 DQDVFF
+845 DENVFF
-851 EVLREDYKWLKNYG
+851 EALKEDYKWLKNYG
-865 CSFTDIMIIYNQVV
+865 CSYTDLMIIYNQVV
-879 AEHQQSQEELKKYAD
+879 AEHQKSQEEIKKYAD

>member
-1 MSEEVNLSEESNNSE
+1 MSEEVNLSEESNN
-16 NEANNPENEA
+16 PEEVLA
-26 NNSENEPLDQKEL
+26 QKEL
-39 LEDVAEIRQMIHQQR
+39 LEDVVEIRQMIHQQR

-60 MLFAIIKNCPN
+60 MLFAIIKNSPN
-71 QQPYIHRLVQG
+71 HQPYIHRLVQG
-82 LLSTVIANLSLFQR
+82 LLSTVIASLSLFQR
-96 KKMSSVMLGFLK
+96 KKISTEMLGFLK
-108 QDAKAIKEFE
+108 LDAKAIKEFK
-118 IPETTPETRA
+118 IPETTPEARA

-140 FLVDVEMDIRSELG
+140 FLVDIEMDIRSEQG
-154 VFKDLKK
+154 IFKDLKK
-161 KGEEIDVKE
+161 QGEAIDIKE

-198 ASATLYQEWEEC
+198 ASARLYQEWEEY
-210 REKIFG
+210 REKIFD
-216 RFVSSGHWNDEERA
+216 RFVSSGYWNDEERA
-230 EVKDTI
+230 VVKDTI

-266 TLLYDIYRQTD
+266 TLLYDIYRLAD

-289 LLVSMNS
+289 LLVSTNCG
-296 SCYEQHP
+296 CYEQQP
-303 DFLSFAE
+303 DFRSFAE

-350 MSSLSKRF
+350 MASLSKRF
-358 LGDLKNKV
+358 LGDLKDKV
-366 ADLLEA
+366 ANLLEA
-372 DEDMRNIFGVEDDEE
+372 DEDMQNIFGIEDDEE
-387 TSDEE
+387 TSEE

-401 TDEDGDP
+401 TDEDGIPNLD
-408 ALNVGVDSPL
+408 VDMDSPL

-436 MLRDQTEFFTH
+436 MLRDQTDFFTH

-517 EEDGSK
+517 EGDGSE

-533 FFKEPEEHRAKRIRI
+533 FFKEPGEHRAKRIRI

-558 KFYKEKDELFTILDE
+558 KFYTAKDEIFNILDE

-602 RYSFRREFPDMVDV
+602 RYSFRREFPDLVEV

-622 CDTLEMHFMKGWVCM
+622 CDTQEMHFMKGWVCM
-637 QKEDDHSLRMAVDH
+637 QKEDNHSLRMAVDH
-651 FKEMLKMQPDMKP
+651 FKKMLKIKPDMKQ
-664 VYLQLGICYRKLC
+664 VYLQLGICYRNLI

-704 KLEKLKFIVMNNR
+704 KLDKLKFIVMNNR
-717 LEEAMPLAYELDYT
+717 FEEAMPLAYELDYT
-731 HPESQMAG
+731 HPENQMAG

-745 LIKIGGEHTE
+745 LIKIGGEHAE
-755 GNFQKAHQ
+755 ENFQKAHQ

-783 KSGKDPKNMMMQ
+783 KEGKDTKNMMMQ

-825 HQPKKAVGP
+825 HQPKKAMGP
-834 FFRAYAYYEDK
+834 FFRAYAYYVEK
-845 DQDVFF
+845 DENVFF
-851 EVLREDYKWLKNYG
+851 EALKEDYKWLKDYG
-865 CSFTDIMIIYNQVV
+865 CSYTDLMIIYNQVV
-879 AEHQQSQEELKKYAD
+879 AEHQKSQEEIKKYAD

>member
-1 MSEEVNLSEESNNSE
+1 MSEEVNLSEESNN
-16 NEANNPENEA
+16 PEEV
-26 NNSENEPLDQKEL
+26 LDQDEL
-39 LEDVAEIRQMIHQQR
+39 LEKIDEMRQLIHQQR
-54 FAECNP
+54 FTECKPLLVAVFTPLPSN
-60 MLFAIIKNCPN
+60 KQYVN
-71 QQPYIHRLVQG
+71 RLLQS
-82 LLSTVIANLSLFQR
+82 LLTALAANMSLFQR
-96 KKMSSVMLGFLK
+96 KKIPDGVFGFPL
-108 QDAKAIKEFE
+108 QHIKSFE
-118 IPETTPETRA
+118 ELDIPEMTPETRA
-128 KLVSEAISELDQ
+128 KYISSAISGLDQ
-140 FLVDVEMDIRSELG
+140 LLEDIEMDIRSDQG

-161 KGEEIDVKE
+161 QGEAIDIKE

-198 ASATLYQEWEEC
+198 ASARLYQEWEEY

-216 RFVSSGHWNDEERA
+216 RFVSSGHWTDEECA
-230 EVKDTI
+230 AVKDSI

-296 SCYEQHP
+296 SYYEQQP
-303 DFLSFAE
+303 DFRSFAE

-316 KNDSDLLAE
+316 KNDQDLLAD

-366 ADLLEA
+366 ADLLDA
-372 DEDMRNIFGVEDDEE
+372 DEDMRNLFEIDEDEE
-387 TSDEE
+387 TSEEE

-401 TDEDGDP
+401 TDEDGVDN
-408 ALNVGVDSPL
+408 LNVGVDSPL

-436 MLRDQTEFFTH
+436 MLRDQTDFFTH

-461 ITEALGFV
+461 VTEALGFV

-493 ANLIVS
+493 ANLIIS

-517 EEDGSK
+517 EGDGSE

-558 KFYKEKDELFTILDE
+558 KFYKGKDELFTILDE
-573 LDDDK
+573 LDDNK

-602 RYSFRREFPDMVDV
+602 RYSFRREFPDMVEV

-637 QKEDDHSLRMAVDH
+637 QKEDDHSLRMAVSH
-651 FKEMLKMQPDMKP
+651 FKEMLKMQPDMKQ
-664 VYLQLGICYRKLC
+664 VYLQLGICYRNLI

-704 KLEKLKFIVMNNR
+704 KLDKLKFIVMNNR
-717 LEEAMPLAYELDYT
+717 FEEAMPLAYELDYT
-731 HPESQMAG
+731 HPENQMAG

-745 LIKIGGEHTE
+745 LIKIGGEHAE
-755 GNFQKAHQ
+755 ENFQKAHQ
-763 RLDEYFAEVN
+763 RLDEYFAEAN

-783 KSGKDPKNMMMQ
+783 KEGKDTKNMMMQ

-825 HQPKKAVGP
+825 HQPKKALEP
-834 FFRAYAYYEDK
+834 FFRAYAYYVEK
-845 DQDVFF
+845 DENVFF
-851 EVLREDYKWLKNYG
+851 EALKEDYKWLKNYG
-865 CSFTDIMIIYNQVV
+865 CSYTDLMIIYNQVV
-879 AEHQQSQEELKKYAD
+879 AEHQQTEDELKKYAD

>member
-1 MSEEVNLSEESNNSE
+1 MSEEVNLSEESNN
-16 NEANNPENEA
+16 PEEDV
-26 NNSENEPLDQKEL
+26 LDQDFL
-39 LEDVAEIRQMIHQQR
+39 LEKVDEMRDLIHQQR
-54 FAECNP
+54 FAECKP
-60 MLFAIIKNCPN
+60 MLVAIFENCPN
-71 QQPYIHRLVQG
+71 HKQYMRRLMHG
-82 LLSTVIANLSLFQR
+82 LLTTVLANMSLLQR
-96 KKMSSVMLGFLK
+96 KKLPDDMLGILK
-108 QDAKAIKEFE
+108 QYVKPSEELD
-118 IPETTPETRA
+118 IPEMTPEARTKFVFGA
-128 KLVSEAISELDQ
+128 VSELDQ
-140 FLVDVEMDIRSELG
+140 LLEDIEMDIRSDQG

-161 KGEEIDVKE
+161 LGEEIDIKE
-170 VKPTLEKFVSREAM
+170 VKSTLEKFVSREAM

-198 ASATLYQEWEEC
+198 ASARLYQEWEEC

-230 EVKDTI
+230 AVKDTI

-289 LLVSMNS
+289 LLVSMKSNS
-296 SCYEQHP
+296 YEQHP
-303 DFLSFAE
+303 DFRSFAE

-316 KNDSDLLAE
+316 KNDPDLLAD

-339 EQKSIDYTNDI
+339 EQKSIDYTKDI

-358 LGDLKNKV
+358 LGELKNKV
-366 ADLLEA
+366 ADLLDA
-372 DEDMRNIFGVEDDEE
+372 DEDMRNLFEIDEDEE
-387 TSDEE
+387 TSEEE

-401 TDEDGDP
+401 TDEDGIPNLD
-408 ALNVGVDSPL
+408 VDMDSPL

-517 EEDGSK
+517 EGDGSES
-523 PADEEEIVNE
+523 ADEEEIVNE
-533 FFKEPEEHRAKRIRI
+533 FFKEPGEHRAKRIRI

-558 KFYKEKDELFTILDE
+558 KFYKEKDEIFTILDE

-602 RYSFRREFPDMVDV
+602 RYSFRREFPDLVEV

-637 QKEDDHSLRMAVDH
+637 QKEDNHSLRMAVDH
-651 FKEMLKMQPDMKP
+651 FKKMLKIKPDMKQ
-664 VYLQLGICYRKLC
+664 VYLQLGICYRNLI

-682 LENFDKLMEFKDSFS
+682 LENFDKLMEFKDSFL

-704 KLEKLKFIVMNNR
+704 KLDKLKFIVMNNR
-717 LEEAMPLAYELDYT
+717 FEEAMPLAYELDYT
-731 HPESQMAG
+731 HPENQMAG

-745 LIKIGGEHTE
+745 LIKIGGEHAE
-755 GNFQKAHQ
+755 ENFQKAHQ

-783 KSGKDPKNMMMQ
+783 KEGKDTKNMMMQ
-795 AMDLFFKMMKNDKAA
+795 AMDLFFKMMKNDKLA

-825 HQPKKAVGP
+825 HQPKRLWDLSSGLMP
-834 FFRAYAYYEDK
+834 
-845 DQDVFF
+845 
-851 EVLREDYKWLKNYG
+851 
-865 CSFTDIMIIYNQVV
+865 IMW
-879 AEHQQSQEELKKYAD
+879 KG
-894 KSE
+894 

>member
-1 MSEEVNLSEESNNSE
+1 MSEEVNLSEESNN
-16 NEANNPENEA
+16 PEEDV
-26 NNSENEPLDQKEL
+26 LDQDFL
-39 LEDVAEIRQMIHQQR
+39 LEKVDEMRDLIHQQR
-54 FAECNP
+54 FTECKP
-60 MLFAIIKNCPN
+60 ILVAIFENCPN
-71 QQPYIHRLVQG
+71 HKQYMRRLMHG
-82 LLSTVIANLSLFQR
+82 LLKTVLANMSLLQC
-96 KKMSSVMLGFLK
+96 KKLPDDMLGFLK
-108 QDAKAIKEFE
+108 QYVKPSEELD
-118 IPETTPETRA
+118 IPEMTPEARTKFVFGA
-128 KLVSEAISELDQ
+128 VSELDQ
-140 FLVDVEMDIRSELG
+140 LLVDIEMDIRSDQG
-154 VFKDLKK
+154 IFKDLKK
-161 KGEEIDVKE
+161 QGEAIDIKE

-198 ASATLYQEWEEC
+198 ASARLYQEWEEY
-210 REKIFG
+210 REKIFD
-216 RFVSSGHWNDEERA
+216 RFVSSGYWNNEERA
-230 EVKDTI
+230 VVKDTI

-266 TLLYDIYRQTD
+266 TLLYDIYRLAD

-289 LLVSMNS
+289 LLVSTNCGS
-296 SCYEQHP
+296 YEQQP
-303 DFLSFAE
+303 DFRSFAE

-316 KNDSDLLAE
+316 KNDPDLLAE

-350 MSSLSKRF
+350 MASLSKRF
-358 LGDLKNKV
+358 LDDLRDKV

-372 DEDMRNIFGVEDDEE
+372 DEDMRNIFGIEDDEE
-387 TSDEE
+387 TSEE
-392 SPIRSVDIN
+392 SPIRSDDTN
-401 TDEDGDP
+401 TDEDRIPNLD
-408 ALNVGVDSPL
+408 ADIESPL

-499 HPNEI
+499 HSNEI

-517 EEDGSK
+517 EEDGSES
-523 PADEEEIVNE
+523 ADEEEIVKE
-533 FFKEPEEHRAKRIRI
+533 FFNEPEEHRAKRIRI
-548 NYIRNLLRFS
+548 NYIRNLMRFS
-558 KFYKEKDELFTILDE
+558 KFYTAKDEIFNIFDE

-602 RYSFRREFPDMVDV
+602 RYSFRREFPDLVEV

-637 QKEDDHSLRMAVDH
+637 QKGDNHSLRMAVDH
-651 FKEMLKMQPDMKP
+651 FKKMLKIKPDMKQ
-664 VYLQLGICYRKLC
+664 VYLQLGTCYRNLI

-697 EEELFEL
+697 EEEFFEF
-704 KLEKLKFIVMNNR
+704 KLDKLKFIVMNNR
-717 LEEAMPLAYELDYT
+717 FEEAMPLAYELDYT
-731 HPESQMAG
+731 HPENQMAG

-745 LIKIGGEHTE
+745 LIKIGGEHAE
-755 GNFQKAHQ
+755 ENFQKAHQ

-783 KSGKDPKNMMMQ
+783 KAGKDTKNMMMQ
-795 AMDLFFKMMKNDKAA
+795 AMDLFFKMMKNDKLA

-825 HQPKKAVGP
+825 HQPKKAMGP
-834 FFRAYAYYEDK
+834 FFRVYAYYVEK
-845 DQDVFF
+845 DENVFF
-851 EVLREDYKWLKNYG
+851 EALKEDYKWLKNYG
-865 CSFTDIMIIYNQVV
+865 CSYTDLMIIYNQVV
-879 AEHQQSQEELKKYAD
+879 AEHQKSQEEIKKYAD

>member
-1 MSEEVNLSEESNNSE
+1 MSKEVNLSEESNN
-16 NEANNPENEA
+16 PEEVLA
-26 NNSENEPLDQKEL
+26 QKEL
-39 LEDVAEIRQMIHQQR
+39 LEDVVEIRQMIHQQR

-60 MLFAIIKNCPN
+60 MLFAIIKNSPN
-71 QQPYIHRLVQG
+71 HQPYIHRLVQG
-82 LLSTVIANLSLFQR
+82 LLLTVIASLSLFQR
-96 KKMSSVMLGFLK
+96 KKISTEMLGFLK
-108 QDAKAIKEFE
+108 LDAKAVKEFK
-118 IPETTPETRA
+118 IPETTPEGRA
-128 KLVSEAISELDQ
+128 KLVSDAISELDQ
-140 FLVDVEMDIRSELG
+140 FLVDIEMDIRSEQG
-154 VFKDLKK
+154 IFKDLKK
-161 KGEEIDVKE
+161 QGEAIDIKE

-198 ASATLYQEWEEC
+198 ASARLYQEWEEY
-210 REKIFG
+210 REKIFD
-216 RFVSSGHWNDEERA
+216 RFVTAGYWNDEERA
-230 EVKDTI
+230 VVKDTI

-266 TLLYDIYRQTD
+266 TLLYDIYRLAD

-289 LLVSMNS
+289 LLVSTNCG
-296 SCYEQHP
+296 CYEQHP
-303 DFLSFAE
+303 DFRSFAE

-316 KNDSDLLAE
+316 KNDPDLLAE

-350 MSSLSKRF
+350 MASLSKRF
-358 LGDLKNKV
+358 LGDLKDKV

-372 DEDMRNIFGVEDDEE
+372 DEDMRNIFEIDEDEE
-387 TSDEE
+387 TSEE

-401 TDEDGDP
+401 TDEDGIDNLD
-408 ALNVGVDSPL
+408 ADIESPL

-517 EEDGSK
+517 EEDGSVS
-523 PADEEEIVNE
+523 ADEEEIVKE
-533 FFKEPEEHRAKRIRI
+533 FFNEPEEHRAKRIRI

-602 RYSFRREFPDMVDV
+602 RYSFRREFPDLGEV

-637 QKEDDHSLRMAVDH
+637 QKGDNHSLCMAVDH
-651 FKEMLKMQPDMKP
+651 FKKMLKIKPDMKQ
-664 VYLQLGICYRKLC
+664 VYLQLGICYRNLI

-704 KLEKLKFIVMNNR
+704 KLDKLKFIVMNNR
-717 LEEAMPLAYELDYT
+717 FEEAMPLAYELDYT
-731 HPESQMAG
+731 HPENQMAG

-745 LIKIGGEHTE
+745 LIKIGGEHAE
-755 GNFQKAHQ
+755 ENFQKAHQ

-783 KSGKDPKNMMMQ
+783 KEGKDTKNMMMQ
-795 AMDLFFKMMKNDKAA
+795 AMDLFFKMMKNDKLA

-825 HQPKKAVGP
+825 HQPKKAMGP
-834 FFRAYAYYEDK
+834 FFRAYAYYVEK
-845 DQDVFF
+845 DENVFF
-851 EVLREDYKWLKNYG
+851 EALKEDYKWLKDYG
-865 CSFTDIMIIYNQVV
+865 CSYTDLMIIYNQVV
-879 AEHQQSQEELKKYAD
+879 AEHQKSQEEIKKYAD

>member
-1 MSEEVNLSEESNNSE
+1 MSEEVNLSEKS
-16 NEANNPENEA
+16 NNPEEVLA
-26 NNSENEPLDQKEL
+26 QKEL
-39 LEDVAEIRQMIHQQR
+39 LEDVVEIRQMIHQQR
-54 FAECNP
+54 FAECNS

-71 QQPYIHRLVQG
+71 QQPYIDRLVQG
-82 LLSTVIANLSLFQR
+82 LLSTVIASLSLFQR
-96 KKMSSVMLGFLK
+96 KKMSTEMLGFLK
-108 QDAKAIKEFE
+108 LDAKAIKEFK
-118 IPETTPETRA
+118 IPETTPEGRA
-128 KLVSEAISELDQ
+128 KLVSEAISEIDQ
-140 FLVDVEMDIRSELG
+140 FLVDIEMDIRSELG

-161 KGEEIDVKE
+161 QGEGIDIKE

-210 REKIFG
+210 REKIFD
-216 RFVSSGHWNDEERA
+216 RFVSSGYWNDEERA
-230 EVKDTI
+230 VVKDTI

-266 TLLYDIYRQTD
+266 TLLYDIYRLAD

-289 LLVSMNS
+289 LLVSTNCG
-296 SCYEQHP
+296 CYEQQP
-303 DFLSFAE
+303 DFRSFAE

-316 KNDSDLLAE
+316 KNDSDLLAD

-366 ADLLEA
+366 ADLLDA
-372 DEDMRNIFGVEDDEE
+372 DEDMRNLFEIDEDEE
-387 TSDEE
+387 TSEE

-401 TDEDGDP
+401 TDEDGIDNLD
-408 ALNVGVDSPL
+408 ADIESPL

-517 EEDGSK
+517 EEDGSE

-533 FFKEPEEHRAKRIRI
+533 FFKEPGEHRAKRIRI

-558 KFYKEKDELFTILDE
+558 KFYTAKDEIFNILDE

-637 QKEDDHSLRMAVDH
+637 QKGDNHSLCMAVDH
-651 FKEMLKMQPDMKP
+651 FKKMLKIKPDMKQ
-664 VYLQLGICYRKLC
+664 VYLQLGICYRNLI

-704 KLEKLKFIVMNNR
+704 KLDKLKFIVMNNR
-717 LEEAMPLAYELDYT
+717 FEEAMPLAYELDYT
-731 HPESQMAG
+731 HPENQMAG

-745 LIKIGGEHTE
+745 LIKIGGEHAE
-755 GNFQKAHQ
+755 ENFQKAHQ

-825 HQPKKAVGP
+825 HQPKKAMGP
-834 FFRAYAYYEDK
+834 FFRAYAYYVEK
-845 DQDVFF
+845 DENVFF
-851 EVLREDYKWLKNYG
+851 EALKEDYKWLKNYG
-865 CSFTDIMIIYNQVV
+865 CSYTDLMIIYNQVV
-879 AEHQQSQEELKKYAD
+879 AEHQKSQEEIKKYAD

>member
-1 MSEEVNLSEESNNSE
+1 MSEEVNLSEESNN
-16 NEANNPENEA
+16 PEEVLA
-26 NNSENEPLDQKEL
+26 QKEL
-39 LEDVAEIRQMIHQQR
+39 LEDVVEIRQMIHQQR

-60 MLFAIIKNCPN
+60 MLFAIIKNSPN
-71 QQPYIHRLVQG
+71 HQPYIHRLVQG
-82 LLSTVIANLSLFQR
+82 LLSTVIASLSLFQR
-96 KKMSSVMLGFLK
+96 KKISTEMLGFLK
-108 QDAKAIKEFE
+108 LDAKAVKEFK
-118 IPETTPETRA
+118 IPETTPEGRA
-128 KLVSEAISELDQ
+128 KLVSDAISELDQ
-140 FLVDVEMDIRSELG
+140 FLVDIEMDIRSEQG
-154 VFKDLKK
+154 IFKDLKK
-161 KGEEIDVKE
+161 QGEAIDIKE

-198 ASATLYQEWEEC
+198 ASARLYQEWEEY
-210 REKIFG
+210 REKIFD
-216 RFVSSGHWNDEERA
+216 RFVTAGYWNDEERA
-230 EVKDTI
+230 VVKDTI

-266 TLLYDIYRQTD
+266 TLLYDIYRLAD

-289 LLVSMNS
+289 LLVSTNCG
-296 SCYEQHP
+296 CYEQHP
-303 DFLSFAE
+303 DFRSFAE
-310 QLTEDC
+310 QFTEDC
-316 KNDSDLLAE
+316 KNDPDLLAE

-350 MSSLSKRF
+350 MASLSKRF
-358 LGDLKNKV
+358 LGDLKDKV

-372 DEDMRNIFGVEDDEE
+372 DEDMRNIFEIDEDEE
-387 TSDEE
+387 TSEE

-401 TDEDGDP
+401 TDEDGIDNLD
-408 ALNVGVDSPL
+408 AEIESPL

-517 EEDGSK
+517 EEDGSVS
-523 PADEEEIVNE
+523 ADEEEIVKD
-533 FFKEPEEHRAKRIRI
+533 FFNEPEEHRAKRIRI

-602 RYSFRREFPDMVDV
+602 RYSFRREFPDLVEV

-622 CDTLEMHFMKGWVCM
+622 CDTLEMHFMKGWVGM
-637 QKEDDHSLRMAVDH
+637 QKGDNHGLCMAVDH
-651 FKEMLKMQPDMKP
+651 FKKMLKIKPDMKQ
-664 VYLQLGICYRKLC
+664 VYLQLGICYRNLI
-677 QVDEY
+677 QMDEY

-704 KLEKLKFIVMNNR
+704 KLDKLKFIVMNNR
-717 LEEAMPLAYELDYT
+717 FEEAMPLAYELDYT
-731 HPESQMAG
+731 HPENQMAG

-745 LIKIGGEHTE
+745 LIKIGGEHAE
-755 GNFQKAHQ
+755 ENFQKAHQ

-783 KSGKDPKNMMMQ
+783 KEGKDTKNMMMQ
-795 AMDLFFKMMKNDKAA
+795 AMDLFFKMMKNDKLA

-825 HQPKKAVGP
+825 HQPKKAMGP
-834 FFRAYAYYEDK
+834 FFRAYAYYVEK
-845 DQDVFF
+845 DENVFF
-851 EVLREDYKWLKNYG
+851 EALKEDYKWLKSYG
-865 CSFTDIMIIYNQVV
+865 CSYTDLMIIYNQVV
-879 AEHQQSQEELKKYAD
+879 AEHQKSQEEIKKYAD

>member
-1 MSEEVNLSEESNNSE
+1 MSEEVNLSEESNN
-16 NEANNPENEA
+16 PEEDV
-26 NNSENEPLDQKEL
+26 LDQDFL
-39 LEDVAEIRQMIHQQR
+39 LEKVDEMRDLIHQQR
-54 FAECNP
+54 FTECKP
-60 MLFAIIKNCPN
+60 ILVAIFENCPN
-71 QQPYIHRLVQG
+71 HKQYMRRLMHG
-82 LLSTVIANLSLFQR
+82 LLKTVLANMSLLQC
-96 KKMSSVMLGFLK
+96 KKLPDDMLGFLK
-108 QDAKAIKEFE
+108 QYVKPSEELD
-118 IPETTPETRA
+118 IPEMTPEARTKFVFGA
-128 KLVSEAISELDQ
+128 VSELDQ
-140 FLVDVEMDIRSELG
+140 LLVDIEMDIRSDQG
-154 VFKDLKK
+154 IFKDLKK
-161 KGEEIDVKE
+161 QGEAIDIKE

-198 ASATLYQEWEEC
+198 ASARLYQEWEEY
-210 REKIFG
+210 REKIFD
-216 RFVSSGHWNDEERA
+216 RFVSSGYWNNEERA
-230 EVKDTI
+230 VVKDTI

-266 TLLYDIYRQTD
+266 TLLYDIYRLAD

-289 LLVSMNS
+289 LLVSTNCGS
-296 SCYEQHP
+296 YEQQP
-303 DFLSFAE
+303 DFRSFAE

-316 KNDSDLLAE
+316 KNDPDLLAE

-350 MSSLSKRF
+350 MASLSKRF
-358 LGDLKNKV
+358 LDDLRDKV

-372 DEDMRNIFGVEDDEE
+372 DEDMRNIFGIEDDEE
-387 TSDEE
+387 TSEE
-392 SPIRSVDIN
+392 SPIRSDDTN
-401 TDEDGDP
+401 TDKDGIPNLD
-408 ALNVGVDSPL
+408 ADIESPL

-426 GIDILLPQFK
+426 GIDILLSQFK

-517 EEDGSK
+517 EEDGSES
-523 PADEEEIVNE
+523 ADEEEIVKE
-533 FFKEPEEHRAKRIRI
+533 FFNEPEEHRAKRIRI
-548 NYIRNLLRFS
+548 NYIRNLMRFS
-558 KFYKEKDELFTILDE
+558 KFYTAKDEIFNIFDE

-602 RYSFRREFPDMVDV
+602 RYSFRREFPDLVEV

-637 QKEDDHSLRMAVDH
+637 QKGDNHSLRMAVDH
-651 FKEMLKMQPDMKP
+651 FKKMLKIKPDMKQ
-664 VYLQLGICYRKLC
+664 VYLQLGTCYRNLI

-704 KLEKLKFIVMNNR
+704 KLDKLKFIVMNNR
-717 LEEAMPLAYELDYT
+717 FEEAMPLAYELDYT
-731 HPESQMAG
+731 HPENQMAG

-745 LIKIGGEHTE
+745 LIKIGGEHAE
-755 GNFQKAHQ
+755 ENFQKAHQ

-783 KSGKDPKNMMMQ
+783 KAGKDTKNMMMQ
-795 AMDLFFKMMKNDKAA
+795 AMDLFFKMMKNDKLA

-825 HQPKKAVGP
+825 HQPKKAMGP
-834 FFRAYAYYEDK
+834 FFRVYAYYVEK
-845 DQDVFF
+845 DENVFF
-851 EVLREDYKWLKNYG
+851 EALKEDYKWLKNYG
-865 CSFTDIMIIYNQVV
+865 CSYTDLMIIYNQVV
-879 AEHQQSQEELKKYAD
+879 AEHQKSQEEIKKYAD

>member
-1 MSEEVNLSEESNNSE
+1 MSEEVNLSEESNN
-16 NEANNPENEA
+16 PEEDV
-26 NNSENEPLDQKEL
+26 LDQDFL
-39 LEDVAEIRQMIHQQR
+39 LEKVDEMRDLIHQQR
-54 FAECNP
+54 FTECKP
-60 MLFAIIKNCPN
+60 ILVAIFENCPN
-71 QQPYIHRLVQG
+71 HKQYMRRLMHG
-82 LLSTVIANLSLFQR
+82 LLKTVLANMSLLQC
-96 KKMSSVMLGFLK
+96 KKLPDDMLGFLK
-108 QDAKAIKEFE
+108 QYVKPSEELD
-118 IPETTPETRA
+118 IPEMTPEARTKFVFGA
-128 KLVSEAISELDQ
+128 VSELDQ
-140 FLVDVEMDIRSELG
+140 LLVDIEMDIRSDQG
-154 VFKDLKK
+154 IFKDLKK
-161 KGEEIDVKE
+161 QGEAIDIKE

-198 ASATLYQEWEEC
+198 ASARLYQEWEEY
-210 REKIFG
+210 REKIFD
-216 RFVSSGHWNDEERA
+216 RFVSSGYWNNEERA
-230 EVKDTI
+230 VVKDTI

-266 TLLYDIYRQTD
+266 TLLYDIYRLAD

-289 LLVSMNS
+289 LLVSTNCGS
-296 SCYEQHP
+296 YEQQP
-303 DFLSFAE
+303 DFRSFAE

-316 KNDSDLLAE
+316 KNDPDLLAE

-350 MSSLSKRF
+350 MASLSKRF
-358 LGDLKNKV
+358 LDDLRDKV

-372 DEDMRNIFGVEDDEE
+372 DEDMRNIFGIEDDEE
-387 TSDEE
+387 TSEE
-392 SPIRSVDIN
+392 SPIRSDDTN
-401 TDEDGDP
+401 TDEDRIPNLD
-408 ALNVGVDSPL
+408 ADIESPL

-517 EEDGSK
+517 EEDGSES
-523 PADEEEIVNE
+523 ADEEEIVKE
-533 FFKEPEEHRAKRIRI
+533 FFNEPEEHRAKRIRI
-548 NYIRNLLRFS
+548 NYIRNLMRFS
-558 KFYKEKDELFTILDE
+558 KFYTAKDEIFNIFDE

-602 RYSFRREFPDMVDV
+602 RYSFRREFPDLVEV

-637 QKEDDHSLRMAVDH
+637 QKGDNHSLRMAVDH
-651 FKEMLKMQPDMKP
+651 FKKMLKIKPDMKQ
-664 VYLQLGICYRKLC
+664 VYLQLGTCYRNLI

-704 KLEKLKFIVMNNR
+704 KLDKLKFIVMNNR
-717 LEEAMPLAYELDYT
+717 FEEAMPLAYELDYT
-731 HPESQMAG
+731 HPENQMAG

-745 LIKIGGEHTE
+745 LIKIGGEHAE
-755 GNFQKAHQ
+755 ENFQKAHQ

-783 KSGKDPKNMMMQ
+783 KAGKDTKNMMMQ
-795 AMDLFFKMMKNDKAA
+795 AMDLFFKMMKNDKLA

-825 HQPKKAVGP
+825 HQPKKAMGP
-834 FFRAYAYYEDK
+834 FFRVYAYYVEK
-845 DQDVFF
+845 DENVFF
-851 EVLREDYKWLKNYG
+851 EAIKEDYKWLKNYG
-865 CSFTDIMIIYNQVV
+865 CSYTDLMIIYNQVV
-879 AEHQQSQEELKKYAD
+879 AEHQKSQEEIKKYAD

>member
-1 MSEEVNLSEESNNSE
+1 MSEEVNLSEESNN
-16 NEANNPENEA
+16 PEEVLA
-26 NNSENEPLDQKEL
+26 QKEL
-39 LEDVAEIRQMIHQQR
+39 LEDVVEIRQMIHQQR
-54 FAECNP
+54 FAECNQ

-71 QQPYIHRLVQG
+71 HQPYIQRLVQG
-82 LLSTVIANLSLFQR
+82 LLSTVIASLSLFQR
-96 KKMSSVMLGFLK
+96 KKMSTETLGFLK
-108 QDAKAIKEFE
+108 LDAKAIKEFK

-154 VFKDLKK
+154 IFKDLKK
-161 KGEEIDVKE
+161 QGEAIDIKE

-198 ASATLYQEWEEC
+198 ASARLYQEWEEY
-210 REKIFG
+210 REKIFD
-216 RFVSSGHWNDEERA
+216 RFVSSGYWNDEECA
-230 EVKDTI
+230 VVKDTI

-266 TLLYDIYRQTD
+266 TLLYDIYRQAD

-289 LLVSMNS
+289 LLVSTNCG
-296 SCYEQHP
+296 CYEQQP
-303 DFLSFAE
+303 DFRSFAE

-316 KNDSDLLAE
+316 KNDPDLLAE

-358 LGDLKNKV
+358 LGDLKDKV
-366 ADLLEA
+366 ANLLEA
-372 DEDMRNIFGVEDDEE
+372 DEDMQNIFGIEDDEE
-387 TSDEE
+387 TSEE

-401 TDEDGDP
+401 TDEDGIPNLD
-408 ALNVGVDSPL
+408 VDMDSPL

-436 MLRDQTEFFTH
+436 MLRDQTDFFTH

-461 ITEALGFV
+461 VTEALGFV

-517 EEDGSK
+517 EGDGCE

-533 FFKEPEEHRAKRIRI
+533 FFKEPGEHRAKRIRI

-558 KFYKEKDELFTILDE
+558 KFYTAKDEIFNILDE

-602 RYSFRREFPDMVDV
+602 RYSFRREFPDLVEV

-651 FKEMLKMQPDMKP
+651 FKKMLKIKPDMKQ
-664 VYLQLGICYRKLC
+664 VYLQLGICYRNLI

-697 EEELFEL
+697 EEELFKL
-704 KLEKLKFIVMNNR
+704 KLDKLKFIVMNNR
-717 LEEAMPLAYELDYT
+717 FEEAMPLAYELDYT
-731 HPESQMAG
+731 HPENQMAG

-745 LIKIGGEHTE
+745 LIKIGGEHAE
-755 GNFQKAHQ
+755 ENFQKAHQ
-763 RLDEYFAEVN
+763 RLDEYFAEAN

-783 KSGKDPKNMMMQ
+783 KEGKDTKNMMMQ

-825 HQPKKAVGP
+825 HQPKKAMGP
-834 FFRAYAYYEDK
+834 FFRAYAYYVEK
-845 DQDVFF
+845 DENVFF
-851 EVLREDYKWLKNYG
+851 EALKEDYKWLKNYG
-865 CSFTDIMIIYNQVV
+865 CSYTDLMIIYNQVV
-879 AEHQQSQEELKKYAD
+879 AEHQKSQEEIKKYAD

>member
-1 MSEEVNLSEESNNSE
+1 MSEEVNLSEESNN
-16 NEANNPENEA
+16 PEEVLA
-26 NNSENEPLDQKEL
+26 QKEL
-39 LEDVAEIRQMIHQQR
+39 LEDVVEIRQMIHQQR

-60 MLFAIIKNCPN
+60 MLFAIVKNSPN
-71 QQPYIHRLVQG
+71 HQPYIHRLVQG
-82 LLSTVIANLSLFQR
+82 LLSTVIASLSLFQR
-96 KKMSSVMLGFLK
+96 KKISTEMLGFLK
-108 QDAKAIKEFE
+108 LDAKAVKEFK
-118 IPETTPETRA
+118 IPETTPEGRA

-140 FLVDVEMDIRSELG
+140 FLVDIEMDIRSEQG
-154 VFKDLKK
+154 IFKDLKK
-161 KGEEIDVKE
+161 QGEAIDIKE

-198 ASATLYQEWEEC
+198 ASARLYQEWEEY
-210 REKIFG
+210 REKIFD
-216 RFVSSGHWNDEERA
+216 RFVSSGYWNDEERA
-230 EVKDTI
+230 AVKDTI

-266 TLLYDIYRQTD
+266 TLLYDIYRLAD

-289 LLVSMNS
+289 LLVSTNCG
-296 SCYEQHP
+296 CYEQQP
-303 DFLSFAE
+303 DFRSFAE

-316 KNDSDLLAE
+316 KNDPDLLAE

-350 MSSLSKRF
+350 MASLSKRF
-358 LGDLKNKV
+358 LGDLKDKV
-366 ADLLEA
+366 ANLLEA
-372 DEDMRNIFGVEDDEE
+372 DEDMQNIFGIEDDEE
-387 TSDEE
+387 TSEE

-401 TDEDGDP
+401 TDEDGIPNLD
-408 ALNVGVDSPL
+408 VDMDSPL

-436 MLRDQTEFFTH
+436 MLRDQTDFFTH

-517 EEDGSK
+517 EGDGSE

-533 FFKEPEEHRAKRIRI
+533 FFKEPGEHRAKRIRI

-558 KFYKEKDELFTILDE
+558 KFYTAKDEIFNILDE

-602 RYSFRREFPDMVDV
+602 RYSFRREFPDLVEV

-637 QKEDDHSLRMAVDH
+637 QKGDNHSLCMAVDH
-651 FKEMLKMQPDMKP
+651 FKKMLKIKPDMKQ
-664 VYLQLGICYRKLC
+664 VYLQLGICYRNLI

-704 KLEKLKFIVMNNR
+704 KLDKLKFIVMNNR
-717 LEEAMPLAYELDYT
+717 FEEAMPLAYELDYT
-731 HPESQMAG
+731 HPENQMAG

-745 LIKIGGEHTE
+745 LIKIGGEHAE
-755 GNFQKAHQ
+755 ENFQKAHQ
-763 RLDEYFAEVN
+763 RLDEYFAEAN

-783 KSGKDPKNMMMQ
+783 KEGKDTKNMMMQ

-825 HQPKKAVGP
+825 HQPKKAMGP
-834 FFRAYAYYEDK
+834 FFRAYAYYVEK
-845 DQDVFF
+845 DENVFF
-851 EVLREDYKWLKNYG
+851 EALKEDYKWLKNYG
-865 CSFTDIMIIYNQVV
+865 CSYTDLMIIYNQVV
-879 AEHQQSQEELKKYAD
+879 AEHQKSQEEIKKYAD

>member
-1 MSEEVNLSEESNNSE
+1 MSEEVNLSEESNN
-16 NEANNPENEA
+16 PEEDV
-26 NNSENEPLDQKEL
+26 LDQDFL
-39 LEDVAEIRQMIHQQR
+39 LEKVDEMRDLIHQQR
-54 FAECNP
+54 FTECKP
-60 MLFAIIKNCPN
+60 ILVAIFENCPN
-71 QQPYIHRLVQG
+71 HKQYMRRLMHG
-82 LLSTVIANLSLFQR
+82 LLKTVLANMSLLQC
-96 KKMSSVMLGFLK
+96 KKLPDDMLGFLK
-108 QDAKAIKEFE
+108 QYVKPSEELD
-118 IPETTPETRA
+118 IPEMTPEARTKFVFGA
-128 KLVSEAISELDQ
+128 VSELDQ
-140 FLVDVEMDIRSELG
+140 LLVDIEMDIRSDQG
-154 VFKDLKK
+154 IFKDLKK
-161 KGEEIDVKE
+161 QGAAIDIKE

-198 ASATLYQEWEEC
+198 ASARLYQEWEEY
-210 REKIFG
+210 REKIFD
-216 RFVSSGHWNDEERA
+216 RFVSSGYWNNEERA
-230 EVKDTI
+230 VVKDTI

-266 TLLYDIYRQTD
+266 TLLYDIYRLAD

-289 LLVSMNS
+289 LLVSTNCGS
-296 SCYEQHP
+296 YEQQP
-303 DFLSFAE
+303 DFRSFAE

-350 MSSLSKRF
+350 MASLSKRF
-358 LGDLKNKV
+358 LDDLRDKV

-372 DEDMRNIFGVEDDEE
+372 DEDMRNIFGIEDDEE
-387 TSDEE
+387 TSEE
-392 SPIRSVDIN
+392 SPIRSDDTN
-401 TDEDGDP
+401 TDKDGIPNLD
-408 ALNVGVDSPL
+408 ADIESPL

-499 HPNEI
+499 HSNEI

-517 EEDGSK
+517 EEDGSES
-523 PADEEEIVNE
+523 ADEEEIVKE
-533 FFKEPEEHRAKRIRI
+533 FFNEPEEHRAKRIRI
-548 NYIRNLLRFS
+548 NYIRNLMRFS
-558 KFYKEKDELFTILDE
+558 KFYTAKDEIFNILDE

-602 RYSFRREFPDMVDV
+602 RYSFRREFPDLVEV

-637 QKEDDHSLRMAVDH
+637 QKGDNHSLRMAVDH
-651 FKEMLKMQPDMKP
+651 FKKMLKIKPDMKQ
-664 VYLQLGICYRKLC
+664 VYLQLGTCYRNLI

-704 KLEKLKFIVMNNR
+704 KLDKLKFIVMNNR
-717 LEEAMPLAYELDYT
+717 FEEAMPLAYELDYT
-731 HPESQMAG
+731 HPENQMAG

-745 LIKIGGEHTE
+745 LIKIGGKHAEE
-755 GNFQKAHQ
+755 NFQKAHQ

-783 KSGKDPKNMMMQ
+783 KAGKDTKNMMMQ
-795 AMDLFFKMMKNDKAA
+795 AMDLFFKMMKNDKLA

-825 HQPKKAVGP
+825 HQPKKAMGP
-834 FFRAYAYYEDK
+834 FFRVYAYYVEK
-845 DQDVFF
+845 DENVFF
-851 EVLREDYKWLKNYG
+851 EALKEDYKWLKNYG
-865 CSFTDIMIIYNQVV
+865 CSYTDLMIIYNQVV
-879 AEHQQSQEELKKYAD
+879 AEHQKSQEEIKKYAD

>member
-1 MSEEVNLSEESNNSE
+1 MSEEVNLSEESNN
-16 NEANNPENEA
+16 PEEVLA
-26 NNSENEPLDQKEL
+26 QKEL
-39 LEDVAEIRQMIHQQR
+39 LEDVVEIRQMIHQQR

-60 MLFAIIKNCPN
+60 MLFAIIKNSPN
-71 QQPYIHRLVQG
+71 HLPYIHRLVQG
-82 LLSTVIANLSLFQR
+82 LLSTVIASLSLFQR
-96 KKMSSVMLGFLK
+96 KKMSTEMLGFLK
-108 QDAKAIKEFE
+108 LDAKSIKEFK
-118 IPETTPETRA
+118 IPETTPEARA

-140 FLVDVEMDIRSELG
+140 FLVDIEMDIRSEQG
-154 VFKDLKK
+154 IFKDLKK
-161 KGEEIDVKE
+161 QGEAIDIKE

-198 ASATLYQEWEEC
+198 ASARLYQEWEEY
-210 REKIFG
+210 REKIFD
-216 RFVSSGHWNDEERA
+216 RFVSSGYWNDEERA
-230 EVKDTI
+230 VVKDTI

-266 TLLYDIYRQTD
+266 TLLYDIYRLAD

-289 LLVSMNS
+289 LLVSTNCG
-296 SCYEQHP
+296 CYEQHP
-303 DFLSFAE
+303 DFRSFAE

-350 MSSLSKRF
+350 MASLSKRF
-358 LGDLKNKV
+358 LGDLKDKV

-372 DEDMRNIFGVEDDEE
+372 DEDMRNLFEIDEDEE
-387 TSDEE
+387 TSEE

-401 TDEDGDP
+401 TDEDGIDNLD
-408 ALNVGVDSPL
+408 ADIESPL

-517 EEDGSK
+517 EGDGSES
-523 PADEEEIVNE
+523 ADEEEIVNE
-533 FFKEPEEHRAKRIRI
+533 FFKEPGEHRAKRIRI

-558 KFYKEKDELFTILDE
+558 KFYTAKDEVFNILDE

-602 RYSFRREFPDMVDV
+602 RYSFRREFPDLVDV

-651 FKEMLKMQPDMKP
+651 FKKMLKIKPDMKQ
-664 VYLQLGICYRKLC
+664 VYLQLGICYRNLI

-704 KLEKLKFIVMNNR
+704 KLDKLKFIVMNNR
-717 LEEAMPLAYELDYT
+717 FEEAMPLAYELDYT
-731 HPESQMAG
+731 HPENQMAG

-745 LIKIGGEHTE
+745 LIKIGGEHAE
-755 GNFQKAHQ
+755 ENFQKAHQ

-783 KSGKDPKNMMMQ
+783 KEGKDTKNMMMQ
-795 AMDLFFKMMKNDKAA
+795 AMDLFFKMMKNDKLA

-825 HQPKKAVGP
+825 HQPKKAMGP
-834 FFRAYAYYEDK
+834 FFRAYAYYVEK
-845 DQDVFF
+845 DENVFF
-851 EVLREDYKWLKNYG
+851 EALKEDYKWLKNYG
-865 CSFTDIMIIYNQVV
+865 CSYTDLMIIYNQVV
-879 AEHQQSQEELKKYAD
+879 AEHQKSQEEIKKYAD

>member
-1 MSEEVNLSEESNNSE
+1 MSEEVNLSEESNN
-16 NEANNPENEA
+16 PEEVLA
-26 NNSENEPLDQKEL
+26 QKEL
-39 LEDVAEIRQMIHQQR
+39 LEDVVEIRQMIHQQR

-60 MLFAIIKNCPN
+60 MLFAIVKNSPN
-71 QQPYIHRLVQG
+71 HQPYIHRLVQG
-82 LLSTVIANLSLFQR
+82 LLSTVIASLSLFQR
-96 KKMSSVMLGFLK
+96 KKISTEMLGFLK
-108 QDAKAIKEFE
+108 LDAKAVKEFK
-118 IPETTPETRA
+118 IPETTPEGRA

-140 FLVDVEMDIRSELG
+140 FLVDIEMDIRSEQG
-154 VFKDLKK
+154 IFKDLKK
-161 KGEEIDVKE
+161 QGEEIDIKE

-198 ASATLYQEWEEC
+198 ASARLYQEWEEY
-210 REKIFG
+210 REKIFD
-216 RFVSSGHWNDEERA
+216 RFVSSGYWNDEERA
-230 EVKDTI
+230 VVKDTI

-266 TLLYDIYRQTD
+266 TLLYDIYRLAD

-289 LLVSMNS
+289 LLVSMNCG
-296 SCYEQHP
+296 CYEQQP
-303 DFLSFAE
+303 DFRSFAE

-316 KNDSDLLAE
+316 KNDSGLLAE

-350 MSSLSKRF
+350 MASLSKRF
-358 LGDLKNKV
+358 LGDLKDKV
-366 ADLLEA
+366 ANLLEA
-372 DEDMRNIFGVEDDEE
+372 DEDMQNIFEIDEDEE
-387 TSDEE
+387 TSEE

-401 TDEDGDP
+401 TDEDGIPNLD
-408 ALNVGVDSPL
+408 VDMESPL

-517 EEDGSK
+517 EGDGSE

-533 FFKEPEEHRAKRIRI
+533 FFKEPGEHRAKRIRI

-558 KFYKEKDELFTILDE
+558 KFYTAKDEIFNILDE

-602 RYSFRREFPDMVDV
+602 RYSFRREFPDLVEV

-637 QKEDDHSLRMAVDH
+637 QKGDNHSLCMAVDH
-651 FKEMLKMQPDMKP
+651 FKKMLKIKPDMKQ
-664 VYLQLGICYRKLC
+664 VYLQLGICYRNLI

-704 KLEKLKFIVMNNR
+704 KLDKLKFIVMNNR
-717 LEEAMPLAYELDYT
+717 FEEAMPLAYELDYT
-731 HPESQMAG
+731 HPENQMAG

-745 LIKIGGEHTE
+745 LIKIGGEHAE
-755 GNFQKAHQ
+755 ENFQKAHQ

-783 KSGKDPKNMMMQ
+783 KEGKDTKNMMMQ
-795 AMDLFFKMMKNDKAA
+795 AMDLFFKMMKNDKLA

-825 HQPKKAVGP
+825 HQPKKAMGP
-834 FFRAYAYYEDK
+834 FFRAYAYYVEK
-845 DQDVFF
+845 DENVFF
-851 EVLREDYKWLKNYG
+851 EALKEDYKWLKNYG
-865 CSFTDIMIIYNQVV
+865 CSYTDLMIIYNQVV
-879 AEHQQSQEELKKYAD
+879 AEHQKSQEEIKKYAD

>member
-1 MSEEVNLSEESNNSE
+1 MSEEVNLSEESNN
-16 NEANNPENEA
+16 PEEDV
-26 NNSENEPLDQKEL
+26 LDQDFL
-39 LEDVAEIRQMIHQQR
+39 LEKVDEMRDLIHQQR
-54 FAECNP
+54 FTECKP
-60 MLFAIIKNCPN
+60 ILVAIFENCPN
-71 QQPYIHRLVQG
+71 HKQYMRRLMHG
-82 LLSTVIANLSLFQR
+82 LMKTVLANMSLLQC
-96 KKMSSVMLGFLK
+96 KKLPDDMLGFLK
-108 QDAKAIKEFE
+108 QYVKPSEELD
-118 IPETTPETRA
+118 IPEMTPEARTKFVFGA
-128 KLVSEAISELDQ
+128 VSELDQ
-140 FLVDVEMDIRSELG
+140 LLVDIEMDIRSDQG
-154 VFKDLKK
+154 IFKDLKK
-161 KGEEIDVKE
+161 QGEAIDIKE

-198 ASATLYQEWEEC
+198 ASARLYQEWEEY
-210 REKIFG
+210 REKIFD
-216 RFVSSGHWNDEERA
+216 RFVSSGYWNNEERA
-230 EVKDTI
+230 VVKDTI

-266 TLLYDIYRQTD
+266 TLLYDIYRLAD

-289 LLVSMNS
+289 LLVSTNCGS
-296 SCYEQHP
+296 YEQQP
-303 DFLSFAE
+303 DFRSFAE

-316 KNDSDLLAE
+316 KNDPDLLAE

-350 MSSLSKRF
+350 MASLSKRF
-358 LGDLKNKV
+358 LDDLRDKV

-372 DEDMRNIFGVEDDEE
+372 DEDMRNIFGIEDDEE
-387 TSDEE
+387 TSEE
-392 SPIRSVDIN
+392 SPIRSDDTN
-401 TDEDGDP
+401 TDEDRIPNLD
-408 ALNVGVDSPL
+408 ADIESPL

-517 EEDGSK
+517 EEDGSES
-523 PADEEEIVNE
+523 ADEEEIVKE
-533 FFKEPEEHRAKRIRI
+533 FFNEPEEHRAKRIRI
-548 NYIRNLLRFS
+548 NYIRNLMRFS
-558 KFYKEKDELFTILDE
+558 KFYTAKDEIFNIFDE

-602 RYSFRREFPDMVDV
+602 RYSFRREFPDLVEV

-637 QKEDDHSLRMAVDH
+637 QKGDNHSLRMAVDH
-651 FKEMLKMQPDMKP
+651 FKKMLKIKPDMKQ
-664 VYLQLGICYRKLC
+664 VYLQLGTCYRNLI

-682 LENFDKLMEFKDSFS
+682 LENFDKLMGFKDSFS

-704 KLEKLKFIVMNNR
+704 KLDKLKFIVMNNR
-717 LEEAMPLAYELDYT
+717 FEEAMPLAYELDYT
-731 HPESQMAG
+731 HPENQMAG

-745 LIKIGGEHTE
+745 LIKIGGEHAE
-755 GNFQKAHQ
+755 ENFLKAHQ
-763 RLDEYFAEVN
+763 RLDEYFAEAN

-783 KSGKDPKNMMMQ
+783 KEGKDTKNMMMQ
-795 AMDLFFKMMKNDKAA
+795 AMDLFFKMMKNDKLA

-825 HQPKKAVGP
+825 HQPKKAMGP
-834 FFRAYAYYEDK
+834 FFRVYAYYVEK
-845 DQDVFF
+845 DENVFF
-851 EVLREDYKWLKNYG
+851 EALKEDYKWLKNYG
-865 CSFTDIMIIYNQVV
+865 CSYTDLMIIYNQVV
-879 AEHQQSQEELKKYAD
+879 AEHQKSQEEIKKYAD

>member
-1 MSEEVNLSEESNNSE
+1 MSEEVNLSEESNN
-16 NEANNPENEA
+16 PEEV
-26 NNSENEPLDQKEL
+26 LDQDEL
-39 LEDVAEIRQMIHQQR
+39 LEKIDEMRQLIHQQR
-54 FAECNP
+54 FTECKPLLVAVFTPLPSN
-60 MLFAIIKNCPN
+60 KQYVN
-71 QQPYIHRLVQG
+71 RLLQS
-82 LLSTVIANLSLFQR
+82 LLTALAANMSLFQR
-96 KKMSSVMLGFLK
+96 KKIPDGVFGFPL
-108 QDAKAIKEFE
+108 QHIKSFE
-118 IPETTPETRA
+118 ELDIPEMTPETRA
-128 KLVSEAISELDQ
+128 KYISSAISGLDQ
-140 FLVDVEMDIRSELG
+140 LLEDIEMDIRSDQG

-161 KGEEIDVKE
+161 QGEAIDIKE

-198 ASATLYQEWEEC
+198 ASARLYQEWEEY

-216 RFVSSGHWNDEERA
+216 RFVSSGHWTDEECA
-230 EVKDTI
+230 AVKDTI

-289 LLVSMNS
+289 LLASMNS
-296 SCYEQHP
+296 SYCEQHP
-303 DFLSFAE
+303 DFRSFAE

-316 KNDSDLLAE
+316 KNDQDLLAD

-358 LGDLKNKV
+358 LGDLKDKV
-366 ADLLEA
+366 ADLLDA
-372 DEDMRNIFGVEDDEE
+372 DEDMRNLFEIDEDEE
-387 TSDEE
+387 TSEEE

-401 TDEDGDP
+401 TDEDGVDN
-408 ALNVGVDSPL
+408 LNVGVDSPL

-436 MLRDQTEFFTH
+436 MLRDQTDFFTH

-461 ITEALGFV
+461 VTEALGFV

-493 ANLIVS
+493 ANLIIS

-517 EEDGSK
+517 EGDGSE

-533 FFKEPEEHRAKRIRI
+533 FFKEPGEHRAKRIRI

-558 KFYKEKDELFTILDE
+558 KFYKGKDELFTILDE

-602 RYSFRREFPDMVDV
+602 RYSFRREFPDLVEV

-637 QKEDDHSLRMAVDH
+637 QKEDDHSLRMAVSH
-651 FKEMLKMQPDMKP
+651 FKEMLKMQPDMKQ
-664 VYLQLGICYRKLC
+664 VYLQLGICYRNLI

-704 KLEKLKFIVMNNR
+704 KLDKLKFIVMNNR
-717 LEEAMPLAYELDYT
+717 FEEAMPLAYELDYT
-731 HPESQMAG
+731 HPENQMAG

-745 LIKIGGEHTE
+745 LIKIGGEHAE
-755 GNFQKAHQ
+755 ENFQKAHQ
-763 RLDEYFAEVN
+763 RLDEYFAEAN

-783 KSGKDPKNMMMQ
+783 KEGKDTKNMMMQ

-825 HQPKKAVGP
+825 HQPKKALEP
-834 FFRAYAYYEDK
+834 FFRAYAYYVEK
-845 DQDVFF
+845 DENVFF
-851 EVLREDYKWLKNYG
+851 EALKEDYKWLKNYG
-865 CSFTDIMIIYNQVV
+865 CSYTDLMIIYNQVV
-879 AEHQQSQEELKKYAD
+879 AEHQQTEDELKKYAD

>member
-1 MSEEVNLSEESNNSE
+1 MSEEVNLSEESNN
-16 NEANNPENEA
+16 PEEV
-26 NNSENEPLDQKEL
+26 LDQDEL
-39 LEDVAEIRQMIHQQR
+39 LEKIDEMRQLIHQQR
-54 FAECNP
+54 FTECKPLLVAVFTPLPSN
-60 MLFAIIKNCPN
+60 KQYVN
-71 QQPYIHRLVQG
+71 RLLQS
-82 LLSTVIANLSLFQR
+82 LLTALAANMSLFQR
-96 KKMSSVMLGFLK
+96 KKIPDGVFGFPL
-108 QDAKAIKEFE
+108 QHIKSFE
-118 IPETTPETRA
+118 ELDIPEMTPETRA
-128 KLVSEAISELDQ
+128 KYISSAISGLDQ
-140 FLVDVEMDIRSELG
+140 LLEDIEMDIRSDQG

-161 KGEEIDVKE
+161 QGEAIDIKE

-198 ASATLYQEWEEC
+198 ASARLYQEWEEY
-210 REKIFG
+210 REEIFG
-216 RFVSSGHWNDEERA
+216 RFVSSGHWTDEECA
-230 EVKDTI
+230 AVKDTI

-266 TLLYDIYRQTD
+266 TLLYGIYRQTD

-296 SCYEQHP
+296 SYCEQHP
-303 DFLSFAE
+303 DFRSFAE

-316 KNDSDLLAE
+316 KNDSDLLAD

-366 ADLLEA
+366 ADLLDA
-372 DEDMRNIFGVEDDEE
+372 DEDMRNLFEIDEDEE
-387 TSDEE
+387 TSEEE

-401 TDEDGDP
+401 TDEDGVDN
-408 ALNVGVDSPL
+408 LNVGVDSPL

-436 MLRDQTEFFTH
+436 MLRDQTDFFTH

-461 ITEALGFV
+461 VTEALGFV

-493 ANLIVS
+493 ANLIIS

-517 EEDGSK
+517 EGDGSE

-533 FFKEPEEHRAKRIRI
+533 FFKEPGEHRAKRIRI

-558 KFYKEKDELFTILDE
+558 KFYKGKDELFTILDE

-602 RYSFRREFPDMVDV
+602 RYSFRREFPDMVEM

-637 QKEDDHSLRMAVDH
+637 QKEDDHSLRMAVSH
-651 FKEMLKMQPDMKP
+651 FKEMLKMQPDMKQ
-664 VYLQLGICYRKLC
+664 VYLQLGICYRNLI

-704 KLEKLKFIVMNNR
+704 KLDKLKFIVMNNR
-717 LEEAMPLAYELDYT
+717 FEEAMPLAYELDYT
-731 HPESQMAG
+731 HPENQMAG

-745 LIKIGGEHTE
+745 LIKIGGEHAE
-755 GNFQKAHQ
+755 ENFQKAHQ
-763 RLDEYFAEVN
+763 RLDEYFAEAN

-783 KSGKDPKNMMMQ
+783 KEGKDTKNMMMQ

-825 HQPKKAVGP
+825 HQPKKALEP
-834 FFRAYAYYEDK
+834 FFRAYAYYVEK
-845 DQDVFF
+845 DENVFF
-851 EVLREDYKWLKNYG
+851 EALKEDYKWLKNYG
-865 CSFTDIMIIYNQVV
+865 CSYTDLMIIYNQVV
-879 AEHQQSQEELKKYAD
+879 AEHQQTEDELKKYAD

>member
-1 MSEEVNLSEESNNSE
+1 MSEEVNLSEESK
-16 NEANNPENEA
+16 NPEEDV
-26 NNSENEPLDQKEL
+26 LDQDFL
-39 LEDVAEIRQMIHQQR
+39 LEKVDEMRDLIHQQR
-54 FAECNP
+54 FTECKP
-60 MLFAIIKNCPN
+60 ILVAIFENCPN
-71 QQPYIHRLVQG
+71 HKQYMRRLMHG
-82 LLSTVIANLSLFQR
+82 LLKTVLANMSLLQC
-96 KKMSSVMLGFLK
+96 KKLPDDMLGFLK
-108 QDAKAIKEFE
+108 QYVKPSEELD
-118 IPETTPETRA
+118 IPEMTPEARTKFVFGA
-128 KLVSEAISELDQ
+128 VSELDQ
-140 FLVDVEMDIRSELG
+140 LLVDIEMDIRSDQG
-154 VFKDLKK
+154 IFKDLKK
-161 KGEEIDVKE
+161 QGEAIDIKE

-198 ASATLYQEWEEC
+198 ASARLYQEWEEY
-210 REKIFG
+210 REKIFD
-216 RFVSSGHWNDEERA
+216 RFVSSGYWNNEERA
-230 EVKDTI
+230 VVKDTI

-266 TLLYDIYRQTD
+266 TLLYDIYRLAD

-289 LLVSMNS
+289 LLVSTNCGS
-296 SCYEQHP
+296 YEQQP
-303 DFLSFAE
+303 DFRSFAE

-316 KNDSDLLAE
+316 KNDPDLLAE

-350 MSSLSKRF
+350 MASLSKRF
-358 LGDLKNKV
+358 LDDLRDKV

-372 DEDMRNIFGVEDDEE
+372 DEDMRNIFGIEDDEE
-387 TSDEE
+387 TSEE
-392 SPIRSVDIN
+392 SPIRSDDTN
-401 TDEDGDP
+401 TDEDRIPNLD
-408 ALNVGVDSPL
+408 ADIESPL

-517 EEDGSK
+517 EEDGSES
-523 PADEEEIVNE
+523 ADEEEIVKE
-533 FFKEPEEHRAKRIRI
+533 FFNEPEEHRAKRIRI
-548 NYIRNLLRFS
+548 NYIRNLMRFS
-558 KFYKEKDELFTILDE
+558 KFYTAKDEIFNIFDE

-602 RYSFRREFPDMVDV
+602 RYSFRREFPDLVEV

-637 QKEDDHSLRMAVDH
+637 QKGDNHSLRMAVDH
-651 FKEMLKMQPDMKP
+651 FKKMLKIKPDMKQ
-664 VYLQLGICYRKLC
+664 VYLQLGTCYRNLI

-704 KLEKLKFIVMNNR
+704 KLDKLKFIVMNNR
-717 LEEAMPLAYELDYT
+717 FEEAMPLAYELDYT
-731 HPESQMAG
+731 HPENQMAG

-745 LIKIGGEHTE
+745 LIKIGGEHAE
-755 GNFQKAHQ
+755 ENFQKAHQ

-783 KSGKDPKNMMMQ
+783 KAGKDTKNMMMQ
-795 AMDLFFKMMKNDKAA
+795 AMDLFFKMMKNDKLA

-825 HQPKKAVGP
+825 HQPKKAMGP
-834 FFRAYAYYEDK
+834 FFRVYAYYVEK
-845 DQDVFF
+845 DENVFF
-851 EVLREDYKWLKNYG
+851 EALKEDYKWLKNYG
-865 CSFTDIMIIYNQVV
+865 CSYTDLMIIYNQVV
-879 AEHQQSQEELKKYAD
+879 AEHQKSQEEIKKYAD

>member
-1 MSEEVNLSEESNNSE
+1 MSEEVNLSEESNN
-16 NEANNPENEA
+16 PEEDV
-26 NNSENEPLDQKEL
+26 LDQDFL
-39 LEDVAEIRQMIHQQR
+39 LEKVDEMRDLIHQQR
-54 FAECNP
+54 FTECKP
-60 MLFAIIKNCPN
+60 ILVAIFENCPN
-71 QQPYIHRLVQG
+71 HKQYMRRLMHG
-82 LLSTVIANLSLFQR
+82 LLKTVLANMSLLQC
-96 KKMSSVMLGFLK
+96 KKLPDDMLGFLK
-108 QDAKAIKEFE
+108 QYVKPSEELD
-118 IPETTPETRA
+118 IPEMTPEARTKFVFGA
-128 KLVSEAISELDQ
+128 VSELDQ
-140 FLVDVEMDIRSELG
+140 LLVDIEMDIRSDQG
-154 VFKDLKK
+154 IFKDLKK
-161 KGEEIDVKE
+161 QGEAIDIKE

-198 ASATLYQEWEEC
+198 ASARLYQEWEEY
-210 REKIFG
+210 REKIFD
-216 RFVSSGHWNDEERA
+216 RFVSSGYWNNEERA
-230 EVKDTI
+230 VVKDTI

-266 TLLYDIYRQTD
+266 TLLYDIYRLAD

-289 LLVSMNS
+289 LLVSTNCG
-296 SCYEQHP
+296 CYEQQP
-303 DFLSFAE
+303 DFRSFAE

-316 KNDSDLLAE
+316 KNDPDLLAE

-350 MSSLSKRF
+350 MASLSKRF
-358 LGDLKNKV
+358 LDDLRDKV

-372 DEDMRNIFGVEDDEE
+372 DEDMRNIFGIEDDEE
-387 TSDEE
+387 TSEE
-392 SPIRSVDIN
+392 SPIRSDDTN
-401 TDEDGDP
+401 TDEDRIPNLDS
-408 ALNVGVDSPL
+408 DIESPL

-517 EEDGSK
+517 EEDGSES
-523 PADEEEIVNE
+523 ADEEEIVKE
-533 FFKEPEEHRAKRIRI
+533 FFNEPEEHRAKRIRI
-548 NYIRNLLRFS
+548 NYIRNLMRFS
-558 KFYKEKDELFTILDE
+558 KFYTAKDEIFNIFDE

-602 RYSFRREFPDMVDV
+602 RYSFRREFPDLVEV

-637 QKEDDHSLRMAVDH
+637 QKGDNHSLRMAVDH
-651 FKEMLKMQPDMKP
+651 FKKMLKIKPDMKQ
-664 VYLQLGICYRKLC
+664 VYLQLGTCYRNLI

-704 KLEKLKFIVMNNR
+704 KLDKLKFIVMNNR
-717 LEEAMPLAYELDYT
+717 FEEAMPLAYELDYT
-731 HPESQMAG
+731 HPENQMAG

-745 LIKIGGEHTE
+745 LIKIGGEHAE
-755 GNFQKAHQ
+755 ENFQKAHQ

-783 KSGKDPKNMMMQ
+783 KAGKDTKNMMMQ
-795 AMDLFFKMMKNDKAA
+795 AMDLFFKMMKNDKLA

-825 HQPKKAVGP
+825 HQPKKAMGP
-834 FFRAYAYYEDK
+834 FFRVYAYYVEK
-845 DQDVFF
+845 DENVFF
-851 EVLREDYKWLKNYG
+851 EALKEDYKWLKNYG
-865 CSFTDIMIIYNQVV
+865 CSYTDLMIIYNQVV
-879 AEHQQSQEELKKYAD
+879 AEHQKSQEEIKKYAD

>member
-1 MSEEVNLSEESNNSE
+1 MSEEVNLSEESNN
-16 NEANNPENEA
+16 PEEEVLA
-26 NNSENEPLDQKEL
+26 QKEL
-39 LEDVAEIRQMIHQQR
+39 LEDVVEIRQMIHQQR

-60 MLFAIIKNCPN
+60 MLFAIIKNSPN
-71 QQPYIHRLVQG
+71 HQPYIHRLVQG
-82 LLSTVIANLSLFQR
+82 LLSTVIASLSLFQR
-96 KKMSSVMLGFLK
+96 KKISTEMLGFLK
-108 QDAKAIKEFE
+108 LDAKAVKEFK
-118 IPETTPETRA
+118 IPETTPEGRA

-140 FLVDVEMDIRSELG
+140 FLVDIEMDIRSEQG
-154 VFKDLKK
+154 IFKDLKK
-161 KGEEIDVKE
+161 QGEAIDIKE

-198 ASATLYQEWEEC
+198 ASARLYQEWEEC

-216 RFVSSGHWNDEERA
+216 RFVSSGYWNDEERA
-230 EVKDTI
+230 AVKDTI

-266 TLLYDIYRQTD
+266 TLLYDIYRLAD

-289 LLVSMNS
+289 LLVSMNCG
-296 SCYEQHP
+296 CYEQQP
-303 DFLSFAE
+303 DFRSFAE

-316 KNDSDLLAE
+316 KNDSGLLAE

-350 MSSLSKRF
+350 MASLSKRF
-358 LGDLKNKV
+358 LGDLKDKV
-366 ADLLEA
+366 ANLLEA
-372 DEDMRNIFGVEDDEE
+372 DEDMQNIFEIDEDEE
-387 TSDEE
+387 TSEE

-401 TDEDGDP
+401 TDEDGIPNLD
-408 ALNVGVDSPL
+408 VDMESPL

-517 EEDGSK
+517 EEDGSES
-523 PADEEEIVNE
+523 ADEEEIVNE
-533 FFKEPEEHRAKRIRI
+533 FFKEPGEHRAKRIRI

-558 KFYKEKDELFTILDE
+558 KFYKEKDEIFNILDE

-602 RYSFRREFPDMVDV
+602 RYSFRREFPDLVEV

-651 FKEMLKMQPDMKP
+651 FKKMLKIKPDMKQ
-664 VYLQLGICYRKLC
+664 VYLQLGICYRNLI

-704 KLEKLKFIVMNNR
+704 KLDKLKFIVMNNR
-717 LEEAMPLAYELDYT
+717 FEEAMPLAYELDYT
-731 HPESQMAG
+731 HPENQMAG

-745 LIKIGGEHTE
+745 LIKIGGEHAE
-755 GNFQKAHQ
+755 ENFQKAHQ

-783 KSGKDPKNMMMQ
+783 KEGKDTKNMMMQ
-795 AMDLFFKMMKNDKAA
+795 AMDLFFKMMKNDKLA

-825 HQPKKAVGP
+825 HQPKKAMGP
-834 FFRAYAYYEDK
+834 FFRAYAYYVEK
-845 DQDVFF
+845 DENVFF
-851 EVLREDYKWLKNYG
+851 EALKEDYKWLKNYG
-865 CSFTDIMIIYNQVV
+865 CSYTDLMIIYNQVV
-879 AEHQQSQEELKKYAD
+879 AEHQKSQEEIKKYAD

>member
-1 MSEEVNLSEESNNSE
+1 MSEEVNLSEESNSQE
-16 NEANNPENEA
+16 EEV
-26 NNSENEPLDQKEL
+26 LDQDFL
-39 LEDVAEIRQMIHQQR
+39 LEKVDEMRDLIHQQR
-54 FAECNP
+54 FAECKP
-60 MLFAIIKNCPN
+60 MLVAIFENCPN
-71 QQPYIHRLVQG
+71 HKQYMRRLMHG
-82 LLSTVIANLSLFQR
+82 LLTTVLANMSLLQR
-96 KKMSSVMLGFLK
+96 KKLPDDMLGILK
-108 QDAKAIKEFE
+108 QYVKPSEVLD
-118 IPETTPETRA
+118 IPEMTPEART
-128 KLVSEAISELDQ
+128 KFVFGAISELDQ
-140 FLVDVEMDIRSELG
+140 LLEDIEMDIRSEQG
-154 VFKDLKK
+154 IFKDLKK
-161 KGEEIDVKE
+161 QGEAIDIKE

-198 ASATLYQEWEEC
+198 ASARLYQEWEEY
-210 REKIFG
+210 REKIFD
-216 RFVSSGHWNDEERA
+216 RFVSSGYWNDEERA
-230 EVKDTI
+230 VVKDTI

-266 TLLYDIYRQTD
+266 TLLYDIYRLAD

-289 LLVSMNS
+289 LLVSTNCG
-296 SCYEQHP
+296 CYEQQP
-303 DFLSFAE
+303 DFRSFAE

-350 MSSLSKRF
+350 MASLSKRF
-358 LGDLKNKV
+358 LGDLKDKV
-366 ADLLEA
+366 ANLLEA
-372 DEDMRNIFGVEDDEE
+372 DEDMRNIFEIDEDEE
-387 TSDEE
+387 TSEE

-401 TDEDGDP
+401 TDEDGIPNLD
-408 ALNVGVDSPL
+408 VDMDSPL

-517 EEDGSK
+517 EGDGNE

-533 FFKEPEEHRAKRIRI
+533 FFKEPGEHRAKRIRI

-558 KFYKEKDELFTILDE
+558 KFYTAKDEIFNILDE
-573 LDDDK
+573 LDDAK

-602 RYSFRREFPDMVDV
+602 RYSFRREFPDLVEV

-637 QKEDDHSLRMAVDH
+637 QKGDNHSLRMAVDH
-651 FKEMLKMQPDMKP
+651 FKKMLKIKPDMKQ
-664 VYLQLGICYRKLC
+664 VYLQLGICYRNLI

-704 KLEKLKFIVMNNR
+704 KLDKLKFIVMNNR
-717 LEEAMPLAYELDYT
+717 FEEAMPLAYELDYT
-731 HPESQMAG
+731 HPENQMAG

-745 LIKIGGEHTE
+745 LIKIGGEHAE
-755 GNFQKAHQ
+755 ENFQKAHQ
-763 RLDEYFAEVN
+763 RLDEYFAEAN

-783 KSGKDPKNMMMQ
+783 KEGKDTKNMMMQ
-795 AMDLFFKMMKNDKAA
+795 AMDLFFKMMKNDKLA
-810 EAYNNYSLGLLALIE
+810 EAYNNYSQGLLALIE
-825 HQPKKAVGP
+825 HQPKKAMGP
-834 FFRAYAYYEDK
+834 FFRAYAYYVEK
-845 DQDVFF
+845 DENVFF
-851 EVLREDYKWLKNYG
+851 EALKEDYKWLKNYG
-865 CSFTDIMIIYNQVV
+865 CSYTDLMIIYNQVV
-879 AEHQQSQEELKKYAD
+879 AEHQKSQEEIKKYAD

>member
-1 MSEEVNLSEESNNSE
+1 MSEEVNLSEESNN
-16 NEANNPENEA
+16 PEEV
-26 NNSENEPLDQKEL
+26 LDQDEL
-39 LEDVAEIRQMIHQQR
+39 LEKIDEMRQLIHQQR
-54 FAECNP
+54 FTECKPLLVAVFTPLPSN
-60 MLFAIIKNCPN
+60 KQYVN
-71 QQPYIHRLVQG
+71 RLLQS
-82 LLSTVIANLSLFQR
+82 LLTALAANMSLFQR
-96 KKMSSVMLGFLK
+96 KKIPDGVFGFPL
-108 QDAKAIKEFE
+108 QHIKSFE
-118 IPETTPETRA
+118 ELDIPEMTPETRA
-128 KLVSEAISELDQ
+128 KYISSAISGLDQ
-140 FLVDVEMDIRSELG
+140 LLEDIEMDIRSDQG

-161 KGEEIDVKE
+161 QGEAIDIKE

-198 ASATLYQEWEEC
+198 ASARLYQEWEEY

-216 RFVSSGHWNDEERA
+216 RFVSSGHWTDEECA
-230 EVKDTI
+230 AVKDTI

-296 SCYEQHP
+296 SYCEQHP
-303 DFLSFAE
+303 DFRSFAE

-316 KNDSDLLAE
+316 KNDSDLLAD

-366 ADLLEA
+366 ADLLDA
-372 DEDMRNIFGVEDDEE
+372 DEDMRNLFEIDEDEE
-387 TSDEE
+387 TSEEE

-401 TDEDGDP
+401 TDEDGVDN
-408 ALNVGVDSPL
+408 LNVGVDSPL

-436 MLRDQTEFFTH
+436 MLRDQTDFFTH

-461 ITEALGFV
+461 VTEALGFV

-493 ANLIVS
+493 ANLIIS

-517 EEDGSK
+517 EGDGSE
-523 PADEEEIVNE
+523 PADEEEIVDE
-533 FFKEPEEHRAKRIRI
+533 FFKEPGEHRAKRIRI

-602 RYSFRREFPDMVDV
+602 RYSFRREFPDMVEV

-637 QKEDDHSLRMAVDH
+637 QKEDDHSLRMAVSH
-651 FKEMLKMQPDMKP
+651 FKEMLKMQPDMKQ
-664 VYLQLGICYRKLC
+664 VYLQLGICYRNLI

-704 KLEKLKFIVMNNR
+704 KLDKLKFIVMNNR
-717 LEEAMPLAYELDYT
+717 FEEAMPLAYELDYT
-731 HPESQMAG
+731 HPENQMAG

-745 LIKIGGEHTE
+745 LIKIGGEHAE
-755 GNFQKAHQ
+755 ENFQKAHQ
-763 RLDEYFAEVN
+763 RLDEYFAEAN

-783 KSGKDPKNMMMQ
+783 KEGKDTKNMMMQ

-825 HQPKKAVGP
+825 HQPKKALEP
-834 FFRAYAYYEDK
+834 FFRAYAYYVEK
-845 DQDVFF
+845 DENVFF
-851 EVLREDYKWLKNYG
+851 EALKEDYKWLKNYG
-865 CSFTDIMIIYNQVV
+865 CSYTDLMIIYNQVV
-879 AEHQQSQEELKKYAD
+879 AEHQQTEDELKKYAD

>member
-1 MSEEVNLSEESNNSE
+1 MSEEVNLSEESNN
-16 NEANNPENEA
+16 PEEDV
-26 NNSENEPLDQKEL
+26 LDQDFL
-39 LEDVAEIRQMIHQQR
+39 LEKVDEMRDLIHQQR
-54 FAECNP
+54 FTECKP
-60 MLFAIIKNCPN
+60 ILVAIFENCPN
-71 QQPYIHRLVQG
+71 HKQYMRRLMHG
-82 LLSTVIANLSLFQR
+82 LLKTVLANMSLLQC
-96 KKMSSVMLGFLK
+96 KKLPDDMLGFLK
-108 QDAKAIKEFE
+108 QYVKPSEELD
-118 IPETTPETRA
+118 IPEMTPEARTKFVFGA
-128 KLVSEAISELDQ
+128 VSELDQ
-140 FLVDVEMDIRSELG
+140 LLVDIEMDIRSDQG
-154 VFKDLKK
+154 IFKDLKK
-161 KGEEIDVKE
+161 QGEAIDIKE

-198 ASATLYQEWEEC
+198 ASARLYQEWEEY
-210 REKIFG
+210 REKIFD
-216 RFVSSGHWNDEERA
+216 RFVSSGYWNNEERA
-230 EVKDTI
+230 VVKDTI

-266 TLLYDIYRQTD
+266 TLLYDIYRLAD

-289 LLVSMNS
+289 LLVSTNCGS
-296 SCYEQHP
+296 YEQQP
-303 DFLSFAE
+303 DFRSFAE

-316 KNDSDLLAE
+316 KNDPDLLAE

-350 MSSLSKRF
+350 MASLSKRF
-358 LGDLKNKV
+358 LDDLRDKV

-372 DEDMRNIFGVEDDEE
+372 DEDMRNIFGIEDDEE
-387 TSDEE
+387 TSEE
-392 SPIRSVDIN
+392 SPIRSDDTN
-401 TDEDGDP
+401 TDEDRIPNLD
-408 ALNVGVDSPL
+408 ADIESPL

-493 ANLIVS
+493 ANLIIS

-517 EEDGSK
+517 EEDGSES
-523 PADEEEIVNE
+523 ADEEEIVKE
-533 FFKEPEEHRAKRIRI
+533 FFNEPEEHRAKRIRI
-548 NYIRNLLRFS
+548 NYIRNLMRFS
-558 KFYKEKDELFTILDE
+558 KFYTAKDEIFNIFDE

-602 RYSFRREFPDMVDV
+602 RYSFRREFPDLVEV

-637 QKEDDHSLRMAVDH
+637 QKGDNHSLRMAVDH
-651 FKEMLKMQPDMKP
+651 FKKMLKIKPDMKQ
-664 VYLQLGICYRKLC
+664 VYLQLGTCYRNLI

-704 KLEKLKFIVMNNR
+704 KLDKLKFIVMNNR
-717 LEEAMPLAYELDYT
+717 FEEAMPLAYELDYT
-731 HPESQMAG
+731 HPENQMAG

-745 LIKIGGEHTE
+745 LIKIGGEHAE
-755 GNFQKAHQ
+755 ENFQKAHQ

-783 KSGKDPKNMMMQ
+783 KAGKDTKNMMMQ
-795 AMDLFFKMMKNDKAA
+795 AMDLFFKMMKNDKLA

-825 HQPKKAVGP
+825 HQPKKAMGP
-834 FFRAYAYYEDK
+834 FFRVYAYYVEK
-845 DQDVFF
+845 DENVFF
-851 EVLREDYKWLKNYG
+851 EALKEDYKWLKNYG
-865 CSFTDIMIIYNQVV
+865 CSYTDLMIIYNQVV
-879 AEHQQSQEELKKYAD
+879 AEHQKSQEEIKKYAD

>member
-1 MSEEVNLSEESNNSE
+1 MSEEVNLSEESNN
-16 NEANNPENEA
+16 PEEDV
-26 NNSENEPLDQKEL
+26 LDQDFL
-39 LEDVAEIRQMIHQQR
+39 LEKVDEMRQLIHQQR
-54 FAECNP
+54 FSECKP
-60 MLFAIIKNCPN
+60 MLVEVFTPFSSNKQYINRLMQNLLTSLFANM
-71 QQPYIHRLVQG
+71 
-82 LLSTVIANLSLFQR
+82 SLFQR
-96 KKMSSVMLGFLK
+96 KKIPDGVFGIPIQHNKS
-108 QDAKAIKEFE
+108 FE
-118 IPETTPETRA
+118 ELDIPEMTPEARA
-128 KLVSEAISELDQ
+128 KYISNAISELDQ
-140 FLVDVEMDIRSELG
+140 LLEDIEMDIRSEQG
-154 VFKDLKK
+154 IFKDLKK
-161 KGEEIDVKE
+161 QGEEIDIKE

-198 ASATLYQEWEEC
+198 ASARLYQEWEEY
-210 REKIFG
+210 REKIFD
-216 RFVSSGHWNDEERA
+216 RFVSSGYWNDEERA
-230 EVKDTI
+230 VVKDTI

-266 TLLYDIYRQTD
+266 TLLYDIYRLAD

-289 LLVSMNS
+289 LLVSTNCGS
-296 SCYEQHP
+296 YEQQP
-303 DFLSFAE
+303 DFRSFAE

-316 KNDSDLLAE
+316 KNDPDLLAE

-350 MSSLSKRF
+350 MASLSKRF
-358 LGDLKNKV
+358 LDDLRDKV

-372 DEDMRNIFGVEDDEE
+372 DEDMRNIFGIEDDEE
-387 TSDEE
+387 TSEE
-392 SPIRSVDIN
+392 SPIRSDDTN
-401 TDEDGDP
+401 TDEDRIPNLD
-408 ALNVGVDSPL
+408 ADIESPL

-517 EEDGSK
+517 EEDGSES
-523 PADEEEIVNE
+523 ADEEEIVKE
-533 FFKEPEEHRAKRIRI
+533 FFNEPEEHRAKRIRI
-548 NYIRNLLRFS
+548 NYIRNLMRFS
-558 KFYKEKDELFTILDE
+558 KFYTAKDEIFNIFDE

-602 RYSFRREFPDMVDV
+602 RYSFRREFPDLVEV

-637 QKEDDHSLRMAVDH
+637 QKGDNHSLRMAVDH
-651 FKEMLKMQPDMKP
+651 FKKMLKIKPDMKQ
-664 VYLQLGICYRKLC
+664 VYLQLGTCYRNLI

-704 KLEKLKFIVMNNR
+704 KLDKLKFIVMNNR
-717 LEEAMPLAYELDYT
+717 FEEAMPLAYELDYT
-731 HPESQMAG
+731 HPENQMAG

-745 LIKIGGEHTE
+745 LIKIGGKHAEE
-755 GNFQKAHQ
+755 NFQKAHQ

-783 KSGKDPKNMMMQ
+783 KAGKDTKNMMMQ
-795 AMDLFFKMMKNDKAA
+795 AMDLFFKMMKNDKLA

-825 HQPKKAVGP
+825 HQPKKAMGP
-834 FFRAYAYYEDK
+834 FFRVYAYYVEK
-845 DQDVFF
+845 DENIFF
-851 EVLREDYKWLKNYG
+851 EALKEDYKWLKNYG
-865 CSFTDIMIIYNQVV
+865 CSYTDLMIIYNQVV
-879 AEHQQSQEELKKYAD
+879 AEHQKSQEEIKKYAD

>member
-1 MSEEVNLSEESNNSE
+1 MSEEVNLSEESNN
-16 NEANNPENEA
+16 PEEVLA
-26 NNSENEPLDQKEL
+26 QKEL
-39 LEDVAEIRQMIHQQR
+39 LEDVVEIRQMIHQQR

-60 MLFAIIKNCPN
+60 MLFAIIKNSPN
-71 QQPYIHRLVQG
+71 HQPYIHRLVQG
-82 LLSTVIANLSLFQR
+82 LLSTVIASLSLFQR
-96 KKMSSVMLGFLK
+96 KKISTEMLGFLEL
-108 QDAKAIKEFE
+108 DAKAVKEFK
-118 IPETTPETRA
+118 IPETTPEGRA
-128 KLVSEAISELDQ
+128 KLVSDAISELDQ
-140 FLVDVEMDIRSELG
+140 FLVDIEMDIRSEQG
-154 VFKDLKK
+154 IFKDLKK
-161 KGEEIDVKE
+161 QGEAIDIKE

-198 ASATLYQEWEEC
+198 ASARLYQEWEEY
-210 REKIFG
+210 REKIFD
-216 RFVSSGHWNDEERA
+216 RFVSSGYWNDEERA
-230 EVKDTI
+230 VVKDTI

-266 TLLYDIYRQTD
+266 TLLYDIYRLAD

-289 LLVSMNS
+289 LLVSTNCG
-296 SCYEQHP
+296 CYEQQP
-303 DFLSFAE
+303 DFRSFAE

-350 MSSLSKRF
+350 MASLSKRF
-358 LGDLKNKV
+358 LGDLKDKV
-366 ADLLEA
+366 ANLLEA
-372 DEDMRNIFGVEDDEE
+372 DEDMQNIFGIEDDEE
-387 TSDEE
+387 TSEE

-401 TDEDGDP
+401 TDEDGIPNLD
-408 ALNVGVDSPL
+408 VDMDSPL

-517 EEDGSK
+517 EGDGSE

-533 FFKEPEEHRAKRIRI
+533 FFKEPGEHRAKRIRI

-558 KFYKEKDELFTILDE
+558 KFYTAKDEIFNILDE

-602 RYSFRREFPDMVDV
+602 RYSFRREFPDLVEV

-637 QKEDDHSLRMAVDH
+637 QKGDNHSLRMAVDH
-651 FKEMLKMQPDMKP
+651 FKKMLKIKPDMKQ
-664 VYLQLGICYRKLC
+664 VYLQLGICYRNLI

-704 KLEKLKFIVMNNR
+704 KLDKLKFIVMNNR
-717 LEEAMPLAYELDYT
+717 FEEAMPLAYELDYT
-731 HPESQMAG
+731 HPENQMAG

-745 LIKIGGEHTE
+745 LIKIGGEHAE
-755 GNFQKAHQ
+755 ENFQKAHQ
-763 RLDEYFAEVN
+763 RLDEYFAEAN

-783 KSGKDPKNMMMQ
+783 KEGKDTKNMMMQ

-825 HQPKKAVGP
+825 HQPKKAMGP
-834 FFRAYAYYEDK
+834 FFRAYAYYVEK
-845 DQDVFF
+845 DENVFF
-851 EVLREDYKWLKNYG
+851 EALKEDYKWLKNYG
-865 CSFTDIMIIYNQVV
+865 CSYTDLMIIYNQVV
-879 AEHQQSQEELKKYAD
+879 AEHQKSQEEIKKYAD